1 MSSPARSTRSSRAST
16 PADDSSSIVS
26 MALESPGTR
35 MRKLMAAFD
44 EESDDDAGV
53 SVRPTTKLAPTTQ
66 SASAT
71 RTINASI
78 DNEDEQSEGEDE
90 PVFKPRGKLAARM
103 GGAAPP
109 IQEESSSE
117 DEDIYQKIR
126 RDLMASKKAPSADK
140 SPIKATQSIE
150 TARAETPQLS
160 PPRRR
165 LVNRASTPAAST
177 RSESPGLFMSPAP
190 EQRRSVDDDS
200 NHSGDSDSDLPAD
213 PSAPSRLRDLVNRR
227 RAERLAR
234 EQAEREAEEERIT
247 TGQAPLSDLFNDE
260 DARDEATERRLTQ
273 SARPTRKASKKALE
287 EMNRETQR
295 IKRNMQLTHQAKV
308 KKRFTPQDFLSAF
321 NRPKTSSGLA
331 NVTNAADVTSS
342 SPPPEPFSEIGADKD
357 RDTPPSSPPS
367 IEESLKTVPEHST
380 MNTAA
385 AEESDENL
393 PTLQEVLTQ
402 PPRKT
407 IDKGKAPMPK
417 PPNHQKSIP
426 IRKVRVKVPTHNRLS
441 KPKEDDD
448 DDDLEIV
455 HDPLAMFNQIPK
467 TQTPEGRT
475 MLMLRHLA
483 QLTGNGD
490 RIRSKKGQKPSIS
503 PQQLEMQLRQ
513 RAREIANQERA
524 ARLAELRAKGIVI
537 LTEEEREREQMQI
550 EDMLGKAREEAEKLR
565 KQEKATAKANGEDVA
580 ISSDESEDEDY
591 VGSDEEVK
599 APAEEE
605 DEEEEEDIELSGS
618 EEEDT
623 ADHDMIDAEAGEED
637 QDDLEE
643 IEEQAENETPED
655 DGPQLPKSRRARRKH
670 VIEDDEDEDESMTQ
684 RSSGDGIN
692 DELAAA
698 FGFGTTPS
706 APLGMSQMFAGTM
719 DDTQASGMI
728 SQDQD
733 SLEMLRNIPP
743 SAPMPSL
750 PLFVDSQ
757 DAVADSQV
765 DATQVQANEP
775 TQQMDLQFPQPSADS
790 PTVQRMSQSS
800 QIPDPSQDVGF
811 DPNLTPLADRLRA
824 PSSTVETVMLGV
836 PESPIVQRRG
846 RLVRRSEIDQQEDEE
861 AVPSSAPV
869 AVEKPSDAFGVMR
882 QAAKKPAQPDFDK
895 QKSNAKGMVDEQ
907 AEESEDEY
915 RGLGGASDDED
926 AGSGDEDDKQMID
939 ETDVRVDERQL
950 AALYAEKSRVQDE
963 AQTSKLYKD
972 LMSGALRRKRG
983 NNAFELDSDEDDQ
996 LVERRRRRQREEARK
1011 RKLLLQDE
1019 TLGKLGSNDKKEAF
1033 LRAIEDRDEADD
1045 VDFLDGLDVDDD
1057 AEMVDSQQQPSASQP
1072 TASQAGNEEQPN
1084 ALKRPADALELSQSS
1099 QQEQPLQKKK
1109 SIAASSLRRSGLS
1122 DTFRKPKSLA
1132 EVRDSLSFLID
1143 DPSNEELAS
1152 EILLSSDEER
1162 EVRAVSSEPRA
1173 PASARRV
1180 PAKDSIIDRLTL
1192 KKQASS
1198 SIAEA
1203 ADSNLAFTSLS
1214 QQSRGSISFKPASLL
1229 RKATVNNSSFTE
1241 NRPPPA
1247 LNRES
1252 SSGIRNGG
1260 SKKSSIN
1267 YQAREAERQEIVQK
1281 AAKRREENVRKIAG
1295 LRRKAGGALG
1305 ALGRVGGGFE

>member
-44 EESDDDAGV
+44 EESDDDAG
-53 SVRPTTKLAPTTQ
+53 
-66 SASAT
+66 
-71 RTINASI
+71 
-78 DNEDEQSEGEDE
+78 QSEEEDE
-90 PVFKPRGKLAARM
+90 PVFKPRGRLAARM

-117 DEDIYQKIR
+117 DED
-126 RDLMASKKAPSADK
+126 
-140 SPIKATQSIE
+140 SPAKVTHSIE
-150 TARAETPQLS
+150 MARTETQPS
-160 PPRRR
+160 PPRKS
-165 LVNRASTPAAST
+165 LVHRASTPAASA

-190 EQRRSVDDDS
+190 EQRRSIDENS
-200 NHSGDSDSDLPAD
+200 NHASDSDSDLPAD

-234 EQAEREAEEERIT
+234 EQAEKEAEEERAT
-247 TGQAPLSDLFNDE
+247 SGQAPLSDIFNDE
-260 DARDEATERRLTQ
+260 DTRDEATERRLTQ
-273 SARPTRKASKKALE
+273 SARPTRKASKRALE

-342 SPPPEPFSEIGADKD
+342 SPPPEPFSETGADED

-367 IEESLKTVPEHST
+367 VDDSLKMIPERLMGTETV
-380 MNTAA
+380 
-385 AEESDENL
+385 EE
-393 PTLQEVLTQ
+393 
-402 PPRKT
+402 KT
-407 IDKGKAPMPK
+407 VNKGKAPMPQ
-417 PPNHQKSIP
+417 PPTEHKSIP
-426 IRKVRVKVPTHNRLS
+426 IRKVRVKIPKHSKLNRS
-441 KPKEDDD
+441 NDDD
-448 DDDLEIV
+448 EDDLEIV
-455 HDPLAMFNQIPK
+455 HDPLAMFNQVPK
-467 TQTPEGRT
+467 MQTPEGRT

-503 PQQLEMQLRQ
+503 PQQLEIQLRQ

-524 ARLAELRAKGIVI
+524 ARLADLRAKGIVI

-565 KQEKATAKANGEDVA
+565 KQEKATAKANGEDVG

-591 VGSDEEVK
+591 VGSDEEVR
-599 APAEEE
+599 APAEEA
-605 DEEEEEDIELSGS
+605 DQEEEEEDIELSGS

-623 ADHDMIDAEAGEED
+623 VDHDMIDAEAGEED
-637 QDDLEE
+637 QDKLEE
-643 IEEQAENETPED
+643 TEDQAEDETPQD
-655 DGPQLPKSRRARRKH
+655 DEPQLPKSRRARRKH
-670 VIEDDEDEDESMTQ
+670 IIDDDEDEDGPTTQ
-684 RSSGDGIN
+684 QTSGDGIN

-698 FGFGTTPS
+698 FGFGRTPS
-706 APLGMSQMFAGTM
+706 APMGMSQMFAGTM
-719 DDTQASGMI
+719 DDTQASGMMV

-733 SLEMLRNIPP
+733 SFEMLRQLPP
-743 SAPMPSL
+743 SAPMPSM
-750 PLFVDSQ
+750 PLFEDSQ

-765 DATQVQANEP
+765 DATQTQANEP
-775 TQQMDLQFPQPSADS
+775 TQQMDLQFPQSSADS
-790 PTVQRMSQSS
+790 PAINRMSQFS

-811 DPNLTPLADRLRA
+811 DPNVTPLADRVRA

-836 PESPIVQRRG
+836 PESPVVQRRG
-846 RLVRRSEIDQQEDEE
+846 RLVRRSEVDQQADEE
-861 AVPSSAPV
+861 AVPSSAPI
-869 AVEKPSDAFGVMR
+869 AVGKPSDAFSVMR
-882 QAAKKPAQPDFDK
+882 Q

-939 ETDVRVDERQL
+939 ETDVKVDERQL

-983 NNAFELDSDEDDQ
+983 INAFELDSDEDDQ
-996 LVERRRRRQREEARK
+996 VVERRRRRQREEARK

-1045 VDFLDGLDVDDD
+1045 IDFLDGLDVDDD
-1057 AEMVDSQQQPSASQP
+1057 VEMVDSQQQPSASQP
-1072 TASQAGNEEQPN
+1072 TASQAGDEEQSN
-1084 ALKRPADALELSQSS
+1084 TLKRPADALEPSRSS
-1099 QQEQPLQKKK
+1099 QQAQPLQKKK
-1109 SIAASSLRRSGLS
+1109 SIASASSLRRSGLS

-1198 SIAEA
+1198 SIPET
-1203 ADSNLAFTSLS
+1203 ADANLAFSSLS
-1214 QQSRGSISFKPASLL
+1214 QQAKGSFSFKPASLL
-1229 RKATVNNSSFTE
+1229 RKATVNNSSMGE
-1241 NRPPPA
+1241 NRAPPS
-1247 LNRES
+1247 LNKEG

-1295 LRRKAGGALG
+1295 LRRKAGGALV
-1305 ALGRVGGGFE
+1305 ALGSVGGGFE

>member
-1 MSSPARSTRSSRAST
+1 
-16 PADDSSSIVS
+16 
-26 MALESPGTR
+26 

-53 SVRPTTKLAPTTQ
+53 PVRPTIKSASTTQ
-66 SASAT
+66 SANAM
-71 RTINASI
+71 RTIDASR
-78 DNEDEQSEGEDE
+78 DEEQDSDEEDE
-90 PVFKPRGKLAARM
+90 PVFKPRGRLAARM

-117 DEDIYQKIR
+117 DEDVYQKVR
-126 RDLMASKKAPSADK
+126 RDLMASKKAPSTEK
-140 SPIKATQSIE
+140 SPVKVTESVE
-150 TARAETPQLS
+150 TARTQTPQPS
-160 PPRRR
+160 PPRKR
-165 LVNRASTPAAST
+165 LVHRASTPAASA

-190 EQRRSVDDDS
+190 EQRQSINDKS
-200 NHSGDSDSDLPAD
+200 NNSSDSDSDLPAD
-213 PSAPSRLRDLVNRR
+213 PSTSTRLRDLVNRR

-234 EQAEREAEEERIT
+234 EQAEKEAEEDNAA
-247 TGQAPLSDLFNDE
+247 TGQAPLSDMFNDE
-260 DARDEATERRLTQ
+260 DTRDEVTERRLTQ

-342 SPPPEPFSEIGADKD
+342 SPPPEPFSETGATKD

-367 IEESLKTVPEHST
+367 IDDTLKTILEQPVGI
-380 MNTAA
+380 AA
-385 AEESDENL
+385 LEESDEDL
-393 PTLQEVLTQ
+393 PTLQEVLSQ
-402 PPRKT
+402 PKKT
-407 IDKGKAPMPK
+407 LDKGKAPVRQLPVEE
-417 PPNHQKSIP
+417 KSIP
-426 IRKVRVKVPTHNRLS
+426 IRKVRVKIPTHNKLNRSL
-441 KPKEDDD
+441 DDD
-448 DDDLEIV
+448 DDDLEII
-455 HDPLAMFNQIPK
+455 HDPLAILNQIPK

-503 PQQLEMQLRQ
+503 PQQLDLQLRQ

-524 ARLAELRAKGIVI
+524 ARLADLRAKGIVV

-550 EDMLGKAREEAEKLR
+550 EDMLGKAREEADKLR
-565 KQEKATAKANGEDVA
+565 KQEKATAKANGEDVGL
-580 ISSDESEDEDY
+580 SSDESEDGDY
-591 VGSDEEVK
+591 LGSDEEAQ

-605 DEEEEEDIELSGS
+605 DAEDEEDIELSGS

-623 ADHDMIDAEAGEED
+623 VDHDMIDAEAGEED
-637 QDDLEE
+637 QDEPEE
-643 IEEQAENETPED
+643 AEDEEPQD

-670 VIEDDEDEDESMTQ
+670 VIEDDEDEEDAPATQ
-684 RSSGDGIN
+684 QTSDDGIN

-698 FGFGTTPS
+698 FGFGR
-706 APLGMSQMFAGTM
+706 APAAPMGMSQMFAGTM
-719 DDTQASGMI
+719 DDTQASDMI

-733 SLEMLRNIPP
+733 SLEMLRHLPP
-743 SAPMPSL
+743 SAPMPSMQFL
-750 PLFVDSQ
+750 DDSQ
-757 DAVADSQV
+757 DAVADSQI
-765 DATQVQANEP
+765 DATQTQANEP
-775 TQQMDLQFPQPSADS
+775 TQQMDLQFPRPSAGS
-790 PTVQRMSQSS
+790 PAVMSQFS

-811 DPNLTPLADRLRA
+811 DPNLTPLADRVRA
-824 PSSTVETVMLGV
+824 PSSTVDTVLLDV
-836 PESPIVQRRG
+836 PESPVVPRRG
-846 RLVRRSEIDQQEDEE
+846 RLMRRSEAVQQPDEE
-861 AVPSSAPV
+861 DDVPSSAPA
-869 AVEKPSDAFGVMR
+869 AVEKLSDAFSVMR

-939 ETDVRVDERQL
+939 ETDIKVNEREL
-950 AALYAEKSRVQDE
+950 AALYAEKSREENE

-972 LMSGALRRKRG
+972 LMSGNLRRKRG

-996 LVERRRRRQREEARK
+996 VVERRRRRQREEARK

-1045 VDFLDGLDVDDD
+1045 IDFLDGHDVDDD

-1072 TASQAGNEEQPN
+1072 TASQTGNEEQSN
-1084 ALKRPADALELSQSS
+1084 SLKRSADSFELSQSS
-1099 QQEQPLQKKK
+1099 QQGQPLQKKK
-1109 SIAASSLRRSGLS
+1109 SVAASSLRRSGLS

-1143 DPSNEELAS
+1143 DPSNAELAS

-1162 EVRAVSSEPRA
+1162 EVRALSSEPRA
-1173 PASARRV
+1173 PASARRI

-1198 SIAEA
+1198 MAETA
-1203 ADSNLAFTSLS
+1203 ESSNLAFSSLS
-1214 QQSRGSISFKPASLL
+1214 QQAKGLKPASLL
-1229 RKATVNNSSFTE
+1229 RKATTNTSFTNGSFSNE
-1241 NRPPPA
+1241 NRAPIA
-1247 LNRES
+1247 LNREG

>member
-53 SVRPTTKLAPTTQ
+53 PVRPTIKSASTTQ
-66 SASAT
+66 AANAT
-71 RTINASI
+71 RTINASK
-78 DNEDEQSEGEDE
+78 DEGQDSDEEDE
-90 PVFKPRGKLAARM
+90 PVFKPRGRLAARM

-117 DEDIYQKIR
+117 DEDVYQKIR

-140 SPIKATQSIE
+140 SPVKITHSIE
-150 TARAETPQLS
+150 TARTQTPQPSS
-160 PPRRR
+160 PRKR
-165 LVNRASTPAAST
+165 LVHRASTPAASA

-190 EQRRSVDDDS
+190 EQRQSIDDRSNNS
-200 NHSGDSDSDLPAD
+200 SDSDSDLPAD
-213 PSAPSRLRDLVNRR
+213 PSTSTRLRDLVNRR

-234 EQAEREAEEERIT
+234 EQAEKEAEEDNAA
-247 TGQAPLSDLFNDE
+247 TGQAPLSDMFNDE
-260 DARDEATERRLTQ
+260 DTRDEVTERRLTH

-342 SPPPEPFSEIGADKD
+342 SPPPEPFSETGATKD

-367 IEESLKTVPEHST
+367 IDDTLKTILEQPVGI
-380 MNTAA
+380 AA
-385 AEESDENL
+385 LEESDEDL
-393 PTLQEVLTQ
+393 PTLQEVLSQ
-402 PPRKT
+402 PKKT
-407 IDKGKAPMPK
+407 LDKGKAPVRQLPVEE
-417 PPNHQKSIP
+417 KSIP
-426 IRKVRVKVPTHNRLS
+426 IRKVRVKIPTRNKLNRSL
-441 KPKEDDD
+441 DND
-448 DDDLEIV
+448 DDDLEII
-455 HDPLAMFNQIPK
+455 HDPLAIFNQIPK

-503 PQQLEMQLRQ
+503 PQQLDLQLRQ
-513 RAREIANQERA
+513 RAHEIANQERA
-524 ARLAELRAKGIVI
+524 ARLADLRAKGIVV

-550 EDMLGKAREEAEKLR
+550 EDMLGKAREEADKLR
-565 KQEKATAKANGEDVA
+565 KQEKATAKANGEDVGL
-580 ISSDESEDEDY
+580 SSDESEDGDY
-591 VGSDEEVK
+591 LGSDEEAQ

-605 DEEEEEDIELSGS
+605 DAEDEEDIELSGS
-618 EEEDT
+618 EEEDSV
-623 ADHDMIDAEAGEED
+623 DHDMIGAEAGEED
-637 QDDLEE
+637 QDEPEAVEDEE
-643 IEEQAENETPED
+643 PQD
-655 DGPQLPKSRRARRKH
+655 DEPQLPKSRRARRKH
-670 VIEDDEDEDESMTQ
+670 VIEDDEDEADAPATQ
-684 RSSGDGIN
+684 QTSDDGIN

-698 FGFGTTPS
+698 FGFAR
-706 APLGMSQMFAGTM
+706 APAAPMGMSQMFAGTM
-719 DDTQASGMI
+719 DDTQASDMI

-733 SLEMLRNIPP
+733 SLEMLRHIPP
-743 SAPMPSL
+743 SAPMPSMQFL
-750 PLFVDSQ
+750 DDSQ
-757 DAVADSQV
+757 DAVADSQI
-765 DATQVQANEP
+765 DATQTQANEP
-775 TQQMDLQFPQPSADS
+775 TQQMDLQFPRPSAGS
-790 PTVQRMSQSS
+790 PAVMSQFS

-811 DPNLTPLADRLRA
+811 DPNLTPLADRVRA
-824 PSSTVETVMLGV
+824 PSSTVDTVLLDV
-836 PESPIVQRRG
+836 PESPVVPRRG
-846 RLVRRSEIDQQEDEE
+846 RLMRRSEAVQQPDEE
-861 AVPSSAPV
+861 DDVPSSAPA
-869 AVEKPSDAFGVMR
+869 AVEKPSDAFSVMR

-939 ETDVRVDERQL
+939 ETDIKVNEREL
-950 AALYAEKSRVQDE
+950 AALYAEKSREENE

-972 LMSGALRRKRG
+972 LMSGNLRRKRG

-996 LVERRRRRQREEARK
+996 VVERRRRRQREEARK

-1045 VDFLDGLDVDDD
+1045 IDFLDGHDVDDD

-1072 TASQAGNEEQPN
+1072 TASQTGNEEQSN
-1084 ALKRPADALELSQSS
+1084 SLKRSADSFELSQSS
-1099 QQEQPLQKKK
+1099 QQGQPLQKKK
-1109 SIAASSLRRSGLS
+1109 SVAASSLRRSGLS

-1143 DPSNEELAS
+1143 DPSNAELAS

-1162 EVRAVSSEPRA
+1162 EVRALSSEPRA

-1198 SIAEA
+1198 MAETA
-1203 ADSNLAFTSLS
+1203 ESSNLAFSSLS
-1214 QQSRGSISFKPASLL
+1214 QQAKGFKPASLL
-1229 RKATVNNSSFTE
+1229 RKATTNTSFTNGSFSNE
-1241 NRPPPA
+1241 NRAPIA
-1247 LNRES
+1247 LNREG

>member
-1 MSSPARSTRSSRAST
+1 MSSPAHSTRSSRAST

-44 EESDDDAGV
+44 EESDDNAGV
-53 SVRPTTKLAPTTQ
+53 PVRPATKPTLTTQ
-66 SASAT
+66 SANAS
-71 RTINASI
+71 RTINAST
-78 DNEDEQSEGEDE
+78 DNDDDQSEEEDE
-90 PVFKPRGKLAARM
+90 PVYKPRGKLAARM

-117 DEDIYQKIR
+117 DEDVYQKIK
-126 RDLMASKKAPSADK
+126 RDLMASKKAPSTDK
-140 SPIKATQSIE
+140 SPIKATHSVE
-150 TARAETPQLS
+150 TAHAETPQLS

-165 LVNRASTPAAST
+165 LVNRASTPAASS
-177 RSESPGLFMSPAP
+177 RSESPDLFMSPAP
-190 EQRRSVDDDS
+190 EQRRSVDEDS

-234 EQAEREAEEERIT
+234 EQAEREAEEERAT
-247 TGQAPLSDLFNDE
+247 TGQAPLSDMFNDE
-260 DARDEATERRLTQ
+260 DTRDEATERRLTQ

-342 SPPPEPFSEIGADKD
+342 SPPPEPFSETGADKD
-357 RDTPPSSPPS
+357 RNTPPSSPPS
-367 IEESLKTVPEHST
+367 IEDSLKTIPEHSM

-385 AEESDENL
+385 AEESDEEL

-402 PPRKT
+402 PKKT
-407 IDKGKAPMPK
+407 VDKGKAPMPE
-417 PPNHQKSIP
+417 PPTHQESIP
-426 IRKVRVKVPTHNRLS
+426 IRKVRVKIPTHSRLNNKS
-441 KPKEDDD
+441 KEDD

-455 HDPLAMFNQIPK
+455 HDPLAMFNQVPK

-599 APAEEE
+599 APAEEDE
-605 DEEEEEDIELSGS
+605 EEEEEDIELSGS
-618 EEEDT
+618 EEEEN
-623 ADHDMIDAEAGEED
+623 ADHDMIDAEASEDDQDEPEENED
-637 QDDLEE
+637 Q
-643 IEEQAENETPED
+643 AEDESPKD
-655 DGPQLPKSRRARRKH
+655 DGPQLPKSRRARKKH
-670 VIEDDEDEDESMTQ
+670 VIEDDEDEDEFTTQ
-684 RSSGDGIN
+684 QSSGDGIN

-698 FGFGTTPS
+698 FGFGRTPS
-706 APLGMSQMFAGTM
+706 APLNMSQMFAGTM
-719 DDTQASGMI
+719 DDTQASDMI
-728 SQDQD
+728 SQDQN

-750 PLFVDSQ
+750 PLFEDSQ

-765 DATQVQANEP
+765 DATQAQTNEP

-790 PTVQRMSQSS
+790 PAIDRLSQFS

-811 DPNLTPLADRLRA
+811 NPNLTPLADRLRA

-846 RLVRRSEIDQQEDEE
+846 RLVRRSEFDQLEDEE

-869 AVEKPSDAFGVMR
+869 AIENPSDAFSVMR
-882 QAAKKPAQPDFDK
+882 QAAKKPVQPDFDK

-939 ETDVRVDERQL
+939 ETDVKVDERQL

-1033 LRAIEDRDEADD
+1033 LRAIEDRDEAGD
-1045 VDFLDGLDVDDD
+1045 VDFLDGLDVDVD

-1072 TASQAGNEEQPN
+1072 TASQAGNEEQSN

-1109 SIAASSLRRSGLS
+1109 SVAASSLRRSGLS

-1241 NRPPPA
+1241 NRAPPA
-1247 LNRES
+1247 LNREG

>member
-1 MSSPARSTRSSRAST
+1 
-16 PADDSSSIVS
+16 
-26 MALESPGTR
+26 
-35 MRKLMAAFD
+35 MAAFD
-44 EESDDDAGV
+44 EESDDDA
-53 SVRPTTKLAPTTQ
+53 SVPVKPTTKSATTTQ
-66 SASAT
+66 PPSAT
-71 RTINASI
+71 RTINASKS
-78 DNEDEQSEGEDE
+78 NEDEQSEEEDE

-103 GGAAPP
+103 GGGATP

-117 DEDIYQKIR
+117 DEDVYQKIK

-150 TARAETPQLS
+150 SARAETPQLS

-165 LVNRASTPAAST
+165 LLNRASTPAAST

-190 EQRRSVDDDS
+190 EQRRSSDDNS
-200 NHSGDSDSDLPAD
+200 NHSGDSDSDLPTD

-234 EQAEREAEEERIT
+234 EQAEREAEEERAA
-247 TGQAPLSDLFNDE
+247 TGQAPLSDMFNDE
-260 DARDEATERRLTQ
+260 DTRDEATERRLTQ

-308 KKRFTPQDFLSAF
+308 KKRFTAQDFLSAF

-342 SPPPEPFSEIGADKD
+342 SPPPEPFSETGAEKD

-367 IEESLKTVPEHST
+367 IDDTLKTIPEHSV
-380 MNTAA
+380 MHTAA
-385 AEESDENL
+385 VEELDNEL
-393 PTLQEVLTQ
+393 PSLEEVLTQ
-402 PPRKT
+402 PRKT
-407 IDKGKAPMPK
+407 VDKGKAPMPK
-417 PPNHQKSIP
+417 PPADQKSIP
-426 IRKVRVKVPTHNRLS
+426 IRKVRIKIPTHNRLNRS
-441 KPKEDDD
+441 KEDDDD

-455 HDPLAMFNQIPK
+455 HDPLAMFNQVPK

-591 VGSDEEVK
+591 VGSDEDGK
-599 APAEEE
+599 APAEDE
-605 DEEEEEDIELSGS
+605 DEEEEEDIEFSRS

-623 ADHDMIDAEAGEED
+623 VEHDMVDAEAGEED
-637 QDDLEE
+637 QEDLQENG
-643 IEEQAENETPED
+643 EQTENETPED
-655 DGPQLPKSRRARRKH
+655 EEPQLPKSRRARRKH
-670 VIEDDEDEDESMTQ
+670 VIEDDEDEDEPTTLH
-684 RSSGDGIN
+684 SSGDGIN

-698 FGFGTTPS
+698 FGFGRTPS
-706 APLGMSQMFAGTM
+706 APMGMSQMFAGTM
-719 DDTQASGMI
+719 DDTQTSGII
-728 SQDQD
+728 SQEQD

-743 SAPMPSL
+743 SAPIPSL
-750 PLFVDSQ
+750 PLFEDSQ

-765 DATQVQANEP
+765 DTTQAQANEP
-775 TQQMDLQFPQPSADS
+775 TQQMNLQYPQPSADS
-790 PTVQRMSQSS
+790 PAVQRLSQSS

-846 RLVRRSEIDQQEDEE
+846 RLVRRSDVGQQEDED

-869 AVEKPSDAFGVMR
+869 EKPSDAFSVMR
-882 QAAKKPAQPDFDK
+882 QAAKKPAQPEFDK

-926 AGSGDEDDKQMID
+926 GGSGDEDDKQMID
-939 ETDVRVDERQL
+939 ETDVKVDERQL

-1033 LRAIEDRDEADD
+1033 LRAIEDRDEAND

-1072 TASQAGNEEQPN
+1072 TASQTGNEEQPN

-1109 SIAASSLRRSGLS
+1109 SVAASSLRRSGLS

-1180 PAKDSIIDRLTL
+1180 PVKDSIIDRLTL

-1198 SIAEA
+1198 SIVETS
-1203 ADSNLAFTSLS
+1203 DSSNLAFTSLS
-1214 QQSRGSISFKPASLL
+1214 QSRGSISFKPASLL
-1229 RKATVNNSSFTE
+1229 RKATVNNTSFSE
-1241 NRPPPA
+1241 NRAPPT

-1305 ALGRVGGGFE
+1305 ALGSVGGGFE

>member
-1 MSSPARSTRSSRAST
+1 
-16 PADDSSSIVS
+16 
-26 MALESPGTR
+26 

-53 SVRPTTKLAPTTQ
+53 PVRPTIKSTSTTQ
-66 SASAT
+66 SANAT
-71 RTINASI
+71 RTIDASK
-78 DNEDEQSEGEDE
+78 DEDEESDEEDE
-90 PVFKPRGKLAARM
+90 PVFKPRGRLAARM
-103 GGAAPP
+103 GGGAPP

-117 DEDIYQKIR
+117 DEDVYQTIR
-126 RDLMASKKAPSADK
+126 RDLMALKKAPSADK
-140 SPIKATQSIE
+140 SPVKVTHSIE
-150 TARAETPQLS
+150 AARTQTPQPS
-160 PPRRR
+160 PPRKR
-165 LVNRASTPAAST
+165 LVHRASTPAASG

-190 EQRRSVDDDS
+190 EQRQSIDDKS
-200 NHSGDSDSDLPAD
+200 NNSSDSDSDLPAD
-213 PSAPSRLRDLVNRR
+213 PSTSTRLRDLVNRR

-234 EQAEREAEEERIT
+234 EQAEKEAEEENAAA
-247 TGQAPLSDLFNDE
+247 GQAPLSDMFNDE
-260 DARDEATERRLTQ
+260 DTRDEATERRLTQ

-342 SPPPEPFSEIGADKD
+342 SPPPEPFSETGANKD

-367 IEESLKTVPEHST
+367 IDDTLKTILEQPVGV
-380 MNTAA
+380 AA
-385 AEESDENL
+385 LEESDEDL
-393 PTLQEVLTQ
+393 STLQEVLTQ
-402 PPRKT
+402 PKKT
-407 IDKGKAPMPK
+407 LDKGKASARQLPVEP
-417 PPNHQKSIP
+417 KSIP
-426 IRKVRVKVPTHNRLS
+426 IRKVRVKISTHNRLNRS
-441 KPKEDDD
+441 LDDD
-448 DDDLEIV
+448 DDNLEIIQ
-455 HDPLAMFNQIPK
+455 DPLAMFNQIPK

-483 QLTGNGD
+483 QLTGNGE

-503 PQQLEMQLRQ
+503 PQQLDLQLRQ

-524 ARLAELRAKGIVI
+524 ARLADLRAKGIVV

-550 EDMLGKAREEAEKLR
+550 EDMLGKAREEADKLR
-565 KQEKATAKANGEDVA
+565 KQEKATAKANGEDVDL
-580 ISSDESEDEDY
+580 SSDESEDGDY
-591 VGSDEEVK
+591 LSSDEESK
-599 APAEEE
+599 HPAEEE
-605 DEEEEEDIELSGS
+605 DAEDEEDIELSGS

-623 ADHDMIDAEAGEED
+623 VDHDMIDAEAGEED
-637 QDDLEE
+637 ENEPENTEELDDADEAQDDE
-643 IEEQAENETPED
+643 
-655 DGPQLPKSRRARRKH
+655 PQLPKSRRARRKH
-670 VIEDDEDEDESMTQ
+670 VIEDDEDEDEPTTQ
-684 RSSGDGIN
+684 QTSDDGIN

-698 FGFGTTPS
+698 FGFGR
-706 APLGMSQMFAGTM
+706 APAAPMGMSQMFAGTM
-719 DDTQASGMI
+719 DDTQASDMI

-733 SLEMLRNIPP
+733 SLEMLRHIPP
-743 SAPMPSL
+743 SAPMPSMQFL
-750 PLFVDSQ
+750 DDSQ
-757 DAVADSQV
+757 DAVADSQI
-765 DATQVQANEP
+765 DATQNQANEP
-775 TQQMDLQFPQPSADS
+775 TQQMDLQFPRPSADS
-790 PTVQRMSQSS
+790 PAVMSQFS

-811 DPNLTPLADRLRA
+811 DPNLTPLADRVRA
-824 PSSTVETVMLGV
+824 PSSTVDTVLLDV
-836 PESPIVQRRG
+836 PESPVVPRRG
-846 RLVRRSEIDQQEDEE
+846 RLMRRSEVVQQADEE
-861 AVPSSAPV
+861 AVPSSAAA
-869 AVEKPSDAFGVMR
+869 AVEKPSDAFSVMR

-939 ETDVRVDERQL
+939 ETDVKVNEREL
-950 AALYAEKSRVQDE
+950 AALYAEKSREENE

-972 LMSGALRRKRG
+972 LMSGNLRRKRG

-996 LVERRRRRQREEARK
+996 VVERRRRRQREEARK

-1045 VDFLDGLDVDDD
+1045 IDFLDGLDVDDD

-1072 TASQAGNEEQPN
+1072 TASQIGNEEQSN
-1084 ALKRPADALELSQSS
+1084 SLKRPADSLELSQSS
-1099 QQEQPLQKKK
+1099 QQGQPLQKKK
-1109 SIAASSLRRSGLS
+1109 TLAASSLRRSGLS

-1143 DPSNEELAS
+1143 DPSNAELAS

-1162 EVRAVSSEPRA
+1162 EVRALSSEPRA
-1173 PASARRV
+1173 PASARRI

-1198 SIAEA
+1198 MAET
-1203 ADSNLAFTSLS
+1203 ADSNLAFSSLS
-1214 QQSRGSISFKPASLL
+1214 QQAKGFKPASLL
-1229 RKATVNNSSFTE
+1229 RKATTNTSFTNGSFSNE
-1241 NRPPPA
+1241 NRAPIA
-1247 LNRES
+1247 LNREG

>member
-1 MSSPARSTRSSRAST
+1 
-16 PADDSSSIVS
+16 
-26 MALESPGTR
+26 
-35 MRKLMAAFD
+35 MAAFD

-53 SVRPTTKLAPTTQ
+53 PVRPTTRLASTTQ
-66 SASAT
+66 PASAT
-71 RTINASI
+71 QAINASN
-78 DNEDEQSEGEDE
+78 DDEDEQSEEDE

-117 DEDIYQKIR
+117 DEDVYQRIR
-126 RDLMASKKAPSADK
+126 RDLMASKKTSPADK
-140 SPIKATQSIE
+140 SPVKAADSIE
-150 TARAETPQLS
+150 MARAGTPQLS

-165 LVNRASTPAAST
+165 LLNRASTPAASI

-190 EQRRSVDDDS
+190 EQRRSGDGNS
-200 NHSGDSDSDLPAD
+200 NHSSDSDSDLPTD

-234 EQAEREAEEERIT
+234 EQAERDAAEERT
-247 TGQAPLSDLFNDE
+247 TSGQAPLSDMFNDE
-260 DARDEATERRLTQ
+260 DTRDEVTERRLTQ

-342 SPPPEPFSEIGADKD
+342 SPPPEPFSESGANKE

-367 IEESLKTVPEHST
+367 IDDSLKIVPEHSVA
-380 MNTAA
+380 NPAA
-385 AEESDENL
+385 VEQFDEEL
-393 PTLQEVLTQ
+393 PILQEVLTQ
-402 PPRKT
+402 PKNT
-407 IDKGKAPMPK
+407 IDKGKAPIPRI
-417 PPNHQKSIP
+417 PADQKSIP
-426 IRKVRVKVPTHNRLS
+426 IRKVRANIPIHKRLQRS
-441 KPKEDDD
+441 KEDNDD
-448 DDDLEIV
+448 DDDLEII
-455 HDPLAMFNQIPK
+455 HDPLAMFNQVPK

-490 RIRSKKGQKPSIS
+490 RLHSKKGQKPSIS

-565 KQEKATAKANGEDVA
+565 KQEKAIAKANGEDVA

-591 VGSDEEVK
+591 VGSDDEGK

-605 DEEEEEDIELSGS
+605 DEEEEDDIELSGS
-618 EEEDT
+618 EEEEDT
-623 ADHDMIDAEAGEED
+623 ADHVMIDAEAGEED
-637 QDDLEE
+637 QEDLEE
-643 IEEQAENETPED
+643 TEEQPEDATPED
-655 DGPQLPKSRRARRKH
+655 DEPRLPKSRRARRKN
-670 VIEDDEDEDESMTQ
+670 VIEDDEDDDEPTTQ

-698 FGFGTTPS
+698 FGFGRTPS
-706 APLGMSQMFAGTM
+706 APMGMSQMFAGTM
-719 DDTQASGMI
+719 DDSQASGMI

-733 SLEMLRNIPP
+733 SLEMVRNIPS

-750 PLFVDSQ
+750 PLFEESQ

-765 DATQVQANEP
+765 DATQTQANEP
-775 TQQMDLQFPQPSADS
+775 TQQLDLQFPQPSADS
-790 PTVQRMSQSS
+790 PAVQRMSQFS

-811 DPNLTPLADRLRA
+811 DPNLTPLADHLRA

-846 RLVRRSEIDQQEDEE
+846 RLVRRSEVGQQEDEE
-861 AVPSSAPV
+861 AVPSSAPI
-869 AVEKPSDAFGVMR
+869 EKPSDAFSVMR

-926 AGSGDEDDKQMID
+926 GGSGDEDDKQMID
-939 ETDVRVDERQL
+939 ETDVKVDERQL

-1019 TLGKLGSNDKKEAF
+1019 TLDKLGSNDKKEAF
-1033 LRAIEDRDEADD
+1033 LRAIEDRDE
-1045 VDFLDGLDVDDD
+1045 VDGVVFLDGLDVDDD

-1084 ALKRPADALELSQSS
+1084 ALKRPADALENSQSS
-1099 QQEQPLQKKK
+1099 QQDQPLQKKK
-1109 SIAASSLRRSGLS
+1109 SIAASSLRRSGLG

-1143 DPSNEELAS
+1143 DPSYEELAS

-1173 PASARRV
+1173 PASARRIPV
-1180 PAKDSIIDRLTL
+1180 KDSIIDRLTL

-1198 SIAEA
+1198 SIAETSES
-1203 ADSNLAFTSLS
+1203 SNLAFTSLS
-1214 QQSRGSISFKPASLL
+1214 QQSRGSISFKPTSLL
-1229 RKATVNNSSFTE
+1229 RKATVNNTSFGET
-1241 NRPPPA
+1241 RPLPPPT
-1247 LNRES
+1247 LNMES

-1281 AAKRREENVRKIAG
+1281 AAKRRQENVRKIAG

>member
-1 MSSPARSTRSSRAST
+1 
-16 PADDSSSIVS
+16 
-26 MALESPGTR
+26 

-44 EESDDDAGV
+44 DESDDDAGV
-53 SVRPTTKLAPTTQ
+53 PVRPTTKSTSTTQ
-66 SASAT
+66 SANAT
-71 RTINASI
+71 RTIDASK
-78 DNEDEQSEGEDE
+78 DEDLGSDEEDE
-90 PVFKPRGKLAARM
+90 PVLRPRGRLAARM
-103 GGAAPP
+103 GGATAP

-117 DEDIYQKIR
+117 DEDVYQKIR
-126 RDLMASKKAPSADK
+126 KDLMASKKAPSTDK
-140 SPIKATQSIE
+140 SPVKATHSIE
-150 TARAETPQLS
+150 TARTQTSRPS
-160 PPRRR
+160 PPRTR
-165 LVNRASTPAAST
+165 LVDRASTPAAST

-190 EQRRSVDDDS
+190 EQRRSVDDNS
-200 NHSGDSDSDLPAD
+200 HHSSDSDSDLPAD
-213 PSAPSRLRDLVNRR
+213 PSASTRLRDLVNRR

-234 EQAEREAEEERIT
+234 EQAEKEAEEENAT
-247 TGQAPLSDLFNDE
+247 TGQAPLSDMFNDE
-260 DARDEATERRLTQ
+260 DTRDEVTERRLTQ

-321 NRPKTSSGLA
+321 NRPKISSGLA
-331 NVTNAADVTSS
+331 NVTNAADATSS
-342 SPPPEPFSEIGADKD
+342 SPPPEPFSETGADKD

-367 IEESLKTVPEHST
+367 IDDTLKSVLEQPVG
-380 MNTAA
+380 MAA
-385 AEESDENL
+385 LEESDEDM
-393 PTLQEVLTQ
+393 PTLHDNLTQ
-402 PPRKT
+402 PRKT
-407 IDKGKAPMPK
+407 VDKGKAPVHQ
-417 PPNHQKSIP
+417 PPAESKSIP
-426 IRKVRVKVPTHNRLS
+426 IRRVRVKIPAHNKLNKS
-441 KPKEDDD
+441 NKDY

-455 HDPLAMFNQIPK
+455 QDPLAIFKQIPK
-467 TQTPEGRT
+467 TQTTEGRT

-503 PQQLEMQLRQ
+503 AQQLDIQLRQ

-524 ARLAELRAKGIVI
+524 ARLADLRAKGIVV

-565 KQEKATAKANGEDVA
+565 KQEKATAKANGEDVGL
-580 ISSDESEDEDY
+580 SSDESEDDDY

-599 APAEEE
+599 APAEDEDAE
-605 DEEEEEDIELSGS
+605 DEEDVELSDS

-623 ADHDMIDAEAGEED
+623 VDHDMIDAEAGEED
-637 QDDLEE
+637 QDEPEE
-643 IEEQAENETPED
+643 AGEQAED
-655 DGPQLPKSRRARRKH
+655 DEPQLLTSRRARRRH
-670 VIEDDEDEDESMTQ
+670 VIEDDEEEDEPATQ
-684 RSSGDGIN
+684 QTSDDGIN

-698 FGFGTTPS
+698 FGFGR
-706 APLGMSQMFAGTM
+706 APAAPMGMSQMFAGTM
-719 DDTQASGMI
+719 DDTQASDMV

-733 SLEMLRNIPP
+733 SLEMLRHIPP
-743 SAPMPSL
+743 SAPMPSMRFL
-750 PLFVDSQ
+750 EDSQ
-757 DAVADSQV
+757 DAVADSQIG
-765 DATQVQANEP
+765 ATQTQAIEP
-775 TQQMDLQFPQPSADS
+775 TQQMDLQFPRPSADS
-790 PTVQRMSQSS
+790 PAVMSQFS

-811 DPNLTPLADRLRA
+811 DPNLTPLADRVRD

-836 PESPIVQRRG
+836 PESPVVQRRG
-846 RLVRRSEIDQQEDEE
+846 RLMRRSEVVQQADEE
-861 AVPSSAPV
+861 AVPSSAPA
-869 AVEKPSDAFGVMR
+869 AVEKPSDAFSVMR
-882 QAAKKPAQPDFDK
+882 QAVKKPAQPDFDK

-915 RGLGGASDDED
+915 HGLGGASDDED

-939 ETDVRVDERQL
+939 ETDVKVDERQL
-950 AALYAEKSRVQDE
+950 AAFYAEKSREDNE

-972 LMSGALRRKRG
+972 LMSGNLRRKRG

-996 LVERRRRRQREEARK
+996 VVERRRRRQREEARK

-1057 AEMVDSQQQPSASQP
+1057 TEMVDSQQQPSASQP
-1072 TASQAGNEEQPN
+1072 TASQAGNEEQSN
-1084 ALKRPADALELSQSS
+1084 SLKRPADSLELSQSS
-1099 QQEQPLQKKK
+1099 QQAQPLQKKK
-1109 SIAASSLRRSGLS
+1109 SIAGSSLRRSGLS

-1143 DPSNEELAS
+1143 DPSNAELAS

-1162 EVRAVSSEPRA
+1162 EVRALSSEPRA

-1198 SIAEA
+1198 SLAET
-1203 ADSNLAFTSLS
+1203 ADSNLAFSSLS
-1214 QQSRGSISFKPASLL
+1214 QSAKGSFSFKPASLL
-1229 RKATVNNSSFTE
+1229 RKATTNTSFSE
-1241 NRPPPA
+1241 NRPPIA
-1247 LNRES
+1247 LNREG

-1281 AAKRREENVRKIAG
+1281 ASKRREENVRKIAG

>member
-53 SVRPTTKLAPTTQ
+53 PVRSTTKPASTTQ
-66 SASAT
+66 SASTT

-78 DNEDEQSEGEDE
+78 DNDDDQSEEEDE
-90 PVFKPRGKLAARM
+90 PVFRPRGKLAARM
-103 GGAAPP
+103 GGVAPP

-117 DEDIYQKIR
+117 DEDVYQKIK

-140 SPIKATQSIE
+140 SPIETTRSIE
-150 TARAETPQLS
+150 AARAETPQLS

-165 LVNRASTPAAST
+165 LVNRASTPATST

-190 EQRRSVDDDS
+190 EQRRSVDDNS
-200 NHSGDSDSDLPAD
+200 NHSGDSDSDLPTD

-234 EQAEREAEEERIT
+234 ERAEREAAEERAT

-260 DARDEATERRLTQ
+260 DTRDEATERRLTQ

-321 NRPKTSSGLA
+321 NRPKISSGLA

-342 SPPPEPFSEIGADKD
+342 SPPPEPFSETGADKD
-357 RDTPPSSPPS
+357 RDTPPSSPPG
-367 IEESLKTVPEHST
+367 IDDSLKTVSAHSAT
-380 MNTAA
+380 NTAFI
-385 AEESDENL
+385 EESDEEL
-393 PTLQEVLTQ
+393 PSPQEVLTQ
-402 PPRKT
+402 PREA
-407 IDKGKAPMPK
+407 IDKGKAPITKVPTD
-417 PPNHQKSIP
+417 QKSIP
-426 IRKVRVKVPTHNRLS
+426 IRKVRVKIPTHS
-441 KPKEDDD
+441 KLIKSKEDD

-455 HDPLAMFNQIPK
+455 HDPLAMFNQVPK
-467 TQTPEGRT
+467 AQTPEGRT

-503 PQQLEMQLRQ
+503 PQQLEIQLRQ

-591 VGSDEEVK
+591 VGSDEEGK

-605 DEEEEEDIELSGS
+605 EEEEEDIEFSGS

-623 ADHDMIDAEAGEED
+623 GDHDMIDAEAGEED

-643 IEEQAENETPED
+643 TEEQAEIEEPED
-655 DGPQLPKSRRARRKH
+655 DEAQLPQTRRARRKH
-670 VIEDDEDEDESMTQ
+670 VIEDDEDEDESATQ
-684 RSSGDGIN
+684 QSSGDGIN

-698 FGFGTTPS
+698 FGFGRTPS
-706 APLGMSQMFAGTM
+706 APLNMSQMFAGTM
-719 DDTQASGMI
+719 DDTQASDMI

-733 SLEMLRNIPP
+733 SFEMLRNIPT

-750 PLFVDSQ
+750 PLFEDSQ

-765 DATQVQANEP
+765 DATQAQANEP

-790 PTVQRMSQSS
+790 PAVQHMSQFS

-846 RLVRRSEIDQQEDEE
+846 RLVRRSEIDQEEDEE
-861 AVPSSAPV
+861 AVPSSAPA
-869 AVEKPSDAFGVMR
+869 AVEKPSDAFSVMR
-882 QAAKKPAQPDFDK
+882 QAAKKPAQPEFDK

-915 RGLGGASDDED
+915 HGLGGASDDED

-939 ETDVRVDERQL
+939 ETDVKVDERQL

-1033 LRAIEDRDEADD
+1033 LRAIEDRDEAND

-1072 TASQAGNEEQPN
+1072 TASQAGNQEQPN
-1084 ALKRPADALELSQSS
+1084 SLKRPADVLEPSQSS

-1109 SIAASSLRRSGLS
+1109 SVAASSLRRSGLS

-1132 EVRDSLSFLID
+1132 EVRGSLSFLID

-1162 EVRAVSSEPRA
+1162 EVRAKSSEPRA

-1198 SIAEA
+1198 IAET

-1214 QQSRGSISFKPASLL
+1214 QNSRGSISFKPASLL
-1229 RKATVNNSSFTE
+1229 RKATVNNTSFTE

>member
-1 MSSPARSTRSSRAST
+1 
-16 PADDSSSIVS
+16 

-53 SVRPTTKLAPTTQ
+53 PVRPATKSTLTTQ
-66 SASAT
+66 SANAS
-71 RTINASI
+71 RTINAST
-78 DNEDEQSEGEDE
+78 DNDDDQSEEEDE
-90 PVFKPRGKLAARM
+90 PVYKPRGKLAARM

-117 DEDIYQKIR
+117 DEDVYQKIK
-126 RDLMASKKAPSADK
+126 RDLMASKKAPSTDK
-140 SPIKATQSIE
+140 SPIKATHSIE
-150 TARAETPQLS
+150 TAHAETPQLS

-165 LVNRASTPAAST
+165 LVNRASTPAASS

-190 EQRRSVDDDS
+190 EQRRSVDEDS

-234 EQAEREAEEERIT
+234 EQAEREAEEERAT
-247 TGQAPLSDLFNDE
+247 TGQAPLSDMFNDE
-260 DARDEATERRLTQ
+260 DTRDEATERRLNQ

-321 NRPKTSSGLA
+321 NRPKTSSSLA

-342 SPPPEPFSEIGADKD
+342 SPPPEPFSETGADKD

-367 IEESLKTVPEHST
+367 IEDSLKTIPEQSVD
-380 MNTAA
+380 NTAA
-385 AEESDENL
+385 AEESDEEL

-402 PPRKT
+402 PRKT
-407 IDKGKAPMPK
+407 VDKGKAPMPE
-417 PPNHQKSIP
+417 PPTHQKSIP
-426 IRKVRVKVPTHNRLS
+426 IRKVRVKIPTHNRLNKS
-441 KPKEDDD
+441 KEDD

-455 HDPLAMFNQIPK
+455 HDPLAMFNQVPK

-503 PQQLEMQLRQ
+503 PQQLEIQLRQ

-599 APAEEE
+599 APAEEDE
-605 DEEEEEDIELSGS
+605 EEEEEDIELSGS
-618 EEEDT
+618 EEEEN
-623 ADHDMIDAEAGEED
+623 ADHDMIDAEAGEDNQDEPEENED
-637 QDDLEE
+637 Q
-643 IEEQAENETPED
+643 AEDESPKD
-655 DGPQLPKSRRARRKH
+655 DGPQLPKSRRARKKH
-670 VIEDDEDEDESMTQ
+670 VIEDDEDEDESTTQ
-684 RSSGDGIN
+684 QSSGDGIN

-698 FGFGTTPS
+698 FGFGRTPS
-706 APLGMSQMFAGTM
+706 APLNMSQMFAGTM
-719 DDTQASGMI
+719 DDTQASDMI
-728 SQDQD
+728 SQDQN

-750 PLFVDSQ
+750 PLFEDSQ

-765 DATQVQANEP
+765 DATQAQANEP

-790 PTVQRMSQSS
+790 PAFDRLSQFS

-811 DPNLTPLADRLRA
+811 NPNLTPLADRLRA

-846 RLVRRSEIDQQEDEE
+846 RLVRRSEFDQLEDEE

-869 AVEKPSDAFGVMR
+869 AIENPSDAFSVMR
-882 QAAKKPAQPDFDK
+882 QAAKKPVQPDFDK

-939 ETDVRVDERQL
+939 ETDVKVDERQL

-1033 LRAIEDRDEADD
+1033 LRAIEDRDEAGD

-1057 AEMVDSQQQPSASQP
+1057 AEMVDSQQQQPSASQP
-1072 TASQAGNEEQPN
+1072 TASQAGNEEQSN

-1109 SIAASSLRRSGLS
+1109 SVAASSLRRSGLS

-1241 NRPPPA
+1241 NRPPA
-1247 LNRES
+1247 LNREG

>member
-1 MSSPARSTRSSRAST
+1 
-16 PADDSSSIVS
+16 
-26 MALESPGTR
+26 

-53 SVRPTTKLAPTTQ
+53 PVRPTTKSTSTTQ
-66 SASAT
+66 SVNAT
-71 RTINASI
+71 RTIDASK
-78 DNEDEQSEGEDE
+78 DQEQNSDDEDE
-90 PVFKPRGKLAARM
+90 PVFKPRGRLAARM
-103 GGAAPP
+103 GGAAAP

-117 DEDIYQKIR
+117 DENVYQKIR

-140 SPIKATQSIE
+140 SPVKVTHSIE
-150 TARAETPQLS
+150 TARIQTPQPS
-160 PPRRR
+160 PPRKR
-165 LVNRASTPAAST
+165 LVHRASTPAAST

-190 EQRRSVDDDS
+190 EQRRSADDKSD
-200 NHSGDSDSDLPAD
+200 HSSGSDSDLPAD
-213 PSAPSRLRDLVNRR
+213 PSASSRLRDLVNRR

-234 EQAEREAEEERIT
+234 EQAEREAEEENVT
-247 TGQAPLSDLFNDE
+247 TGQAPLSDMFNDE
-260 DARDEATERRLTQ
+260 DTRDEVTERRLTQ

-342 SPPPEPFSEIGADKD
+342 SPPPEPLSETGANKD

-367 IEESLKTVPEHST
+367 IDDNLKTILEQPVGT
-380 MNTAA
+380 IAL
-385 AEESDENL
+385 EESDEEL

-402 PPRKT
+402 PKKT
-407 IDKGKAPMPK
+407 VDKGKAPVRQLPAES
-417 PPNHQKSIP
+417 KSIP
-426 IRKVRVKVPTHNRLS
+426 IRKVRVNIPSHNRFNRS
-441 KPKEDDD
+441 NNDD
-448 DDDLEIV
+448 DDDLQII

-503 PQQLEMQLRQ
+503 PQQLDFQLRQ

-524 ARLAELRAKGIVI
+524 ARLADLRAKGIVV

-550 EDMLGKAREEAEKLR
+550 EDMLGKAREEADKLR
-565 KQEKATAKANGEDVA
+565 KQEKATAKANGEDVG

-599 APAEEE
+599 AAAEEE
-605 DEEEEEDIELSGS
+605 DTEDEEDIKLSGS
-618 EEEDT
+618 EEEDIV
-623 ADHDMIDAEAGEED
+623 DHDMIDAEAGEDD
-637 QDDLEE
+637 QDESAEAEE
-643 IEEQAENETPED
+643 SVDDNTPQD
-655 DGPQLPKSRRARRKH
+655 DEPQLPRSRRARRKH
-670 VIEDDEDEDESMTQ
+670 IIEDDEDEDEPTTQ
-684 RSSGDGIN
+684 QTSGDGIN

-698 FGFGTTPS
+698 FGFGR
-706 APLGMSQMFAGTM
+706 APTAPMGMSQMFAGTM
-719 DDTQASGMI
+719 DDTQASDMI

-733 SLEMLRNIPP
+733 SFEMLRQLPP
-743 SAPMPSL
+743 SAPMPAMQFL
-750 PLFVDSQ
+750 DDSQ
-757 DAVADSQV
+757 DAVADSQAE
-765 DATQVQANEP
+765 ATQTQANEP
-775 TQQMDLQFPQPSADS
+775 TQQMDLQFPRPPADS
-790 PTVQRMSQSS
+790 PAVMSQFS

-811 DPNLTPLADRLRA
+811 DPNLTPLADRIRA
-824 PSSTVETVMLGV
+824 PSSTVDTVLLGV
-836 PESPIVQRRG
+836 PESPVVQRRG
-846 RLVRRSEIDQQEDEE
+846 RLVRRSEAVQQVDEE
-861 AVPSSAPV
+861 AVPSSAP
-869 AVEKPSDAFGVMR
+869 AVIENPSDAFSVMR

-939 ETDVRVDERQL
+939 ETDVKVNEREL
-950 AALYAEKSRVQDE
+950 AALYAEKSREENE

-972 LMSGALRRKRG
+972 LMSGNLRRKRG

-996 LVERRRRRQREEARK
+996 VVERRRRRQREEARK

-1057 AEMVDSQQQPSASQP
+1057 AEMVDSQQKPSASQP
-1072 TASQAGNEEQPN
+1072 TASQTGNEEQQN
-1084 ALKRPADALELSQSS
+1084 SLKRPADSLDLSQSS
-1099 QQEQPLQKKK
+1099 QNAQPLQKKK
-1109 SIAASSLRRSGLS
+1109 SVAASSLRRSAFN

-1143 DPSNEELAS
+1143 DPFNAELAS

-1162 EVRAVSSEPRA
+1162 EVRALSSEPRA

-1180 PAKDSIIDRLTL
+1180 PAKEAVIDRLTL

-1198 SIAEA
+1198 MAET

-1214 QQSRGSISFKPASLL
+1214 QQAKGFKPASLL
-1229 RKATVNNSSFTE
+1229 RKATTNTSFTNGSFNE
-1241 NRPPPA
+1241 NRAPIA
-1247 LNRES
+1247 LNREG

>member
-16 PADDSSSIVS
+16 PVDDSSSIVS

-53 SVRPTTKLAPTTQ
+53 PVRPATKPTLTTQ
-66 SASAT
+66 SASAS
-71 RTINASI
+71 RTINASN
-78 DNEDEQSEGEDE
+78 DNGDDQSGEEDES
-90 PVFKPRGKLAARM
+90 VFKPRGKLAARM

-117 DEDIYQKIR
+117 DEDVYQKIK

-190 EQRRSVDDDS
+190 EQRQSVDDNS

-234 EQAEREAEEERIT
+234 EQAEREAEEERAT
-247 TGQAPLSDLFNDE
+247 TGQALLSDLFNDE
-260 DARDEATERRLTQ
+260 DTRDEATERRLTQ

-342 SPPPEPFSEIGADKD
+342 SPPPEPFSETGADKD

-367 IEESLKTVPEHST
+367 IEDSLKTIPEHSIV
-380 MNTAA
+380 NPAA
-385 AEESDENL
+385 VEEPDEEL
-393 PTLQEVLTQ
+393 PTIQEVLTQ
-402 PPRKT
+402 PKKT
-407 IDKGKAPMPK
+407 VDKGKAPMPE
-417 PPNHQKSIP
+417 PPTHQKSVP
-426 IRKVRVKVPTHNRLS
+426 IRKVRVKIPTHSRLNKS
-441 KPKEDDD
+441 KEDD

-455 HDPLAMFNQIPK
+455 HDPLAMFNQVPK
-467 TQTPEGRT
+467 THTPEGRT

-503 PQQLEMQLRQ
+503 PQQLEIQLRQ

-599 APAEEE
+599 APAEDDE
-605 DEEEEEDIELSGS
+605 EEEEEDIELSGS
-618 EEEDT
+618 EEEDA

-637 QDDLEE
+637 QDEPEE
-643 IEEQAENETPED
+643 NEDQAEDETPED

-670 VIEDDEDEDESMTQ
+670 VIEDDEDEDEPTTQ
-684 RSSGDGIN
+684 QSSGDGIN

-698 FGFGTTPS
+698 FGFGRTPS
-706 APLGMSQMFAGTM
+706 APLDMSQMFAGTM
-719 DDTQASGMI
+719 DDTQASDMI

-733 SLEMLRNIPP
+733 SLEMLRDIPP

-750 PLFVDSQ
+750 PLFEDSQ

-765 DATQVQANEP
+765 DATQAQANEP

-790 PTVQRMSQSS
+790 PAINRMSQFS

-811 DPNLTPLADRLRA
+811 DPNLTPLADRIRA

-846 RLVRRSEIDQQEDEE
+846 RLVRRSEFDQQEDEE

-869 AVEKPSDAFGVMR
+869 AVENPSDAFSVMR

-926 AGSGDEDDKQMID
+926 VGSGDEDDKQMID
-939 ETDVRVDERQL
+939 ETDVKVDERQL

-1072 TASQAGNEEQPN
+1072 
-1084 ALKRPADALELSQSS
+1084 
-1099 QQEQPLQKKK
+1099 
-1109 SIAASSLRRSGLS
+1109 
-1122 DTFRKPKSLA
+1122 
-1132 EVRDSLSFLID
+1132 
-1143 DPSNEELAS
+1143 
-1152 EILLSSDEER
+1152 
-1162 EVRAVSSEPRA
+1162 
-1173 PASARRV
+1173 
-1180 PAKDSIIDRLTL
+1180 
-1192 KKQASS
+1192 
-1198 SIAEA
+1198 
-1203 ADSNLAFTSLS
+1203 
-1214 QQSRGSISFKPASLL
+1214 
-1229 RKATVNNSSFTE
+1229 
-1241 NRPPPA
+1241 
-1247 LNRES
+1247 
-1252 SSGIRNGG
+1252 
-1260 SKKSSIN
+1260 
-1267 YQAREAERQEIVQK
+1267 
-1281 AAKRREENVRKIAG
+1281 
-1295 LRRKAGGALG
+1295 
-1305 ALGRVGGGFE
+1305 

>member
-1 MSSPARSTRSSRAST
+1 
-16 PADDSSSIVS
+16 
-26 MALESPGTR
+26 

-44 EESDDDAGV
+44 DESDDDASV
-53 SVRPTTKLAPTTQ
+53 SVRPTTKSTSTTQ
-66 SASAT
+66 SANAT
-71 RTINASI
+71 RTIHASK
-78 DNEDEQSEGEDE
+78 DEDQSSDEEDE
-90 PVFKPRGKLAARM
+90 PVFKPRGRLAARM

-117 DEDIYQKIR
+117 DEDVYQTIR
-126 RDLMASKKAPSADK
+126 RDLMASKKATSTDK
-140 SPIKATQSIE
+140 SPVKATHSIE
-150 TARAETPQLS
+150 TARTQTPQSS
-160 PPRRR
+160 PPRKR
-165 LVNRASTPAAST
+165 LFNRASTPAVSA

-190 EQRRSVDDDS
+190 QQRRSVDDKP
-200 NHSGDSDSDLPAD
+200 NHSSDSDSDLPAD

-234 EQAEREAEEERIT
+234 EQAEKEAEEENAT
-247 TGQAPLSDLFNDE
+247 NGQAPLSDMFNDE
-260 DARDEATERRLTQ
+260 DTRDEVTERRLTQ

-342 SPPPEPFSEIGADKD
+342 SPPPEPFSEAGADKD

-367 IEESLKTVPEHST
+367 IDDSLKPTSEQPVGI
-380 MNTAA
+380 AA
-385 AEESDENL
+385 LEESDEEL
-393 PTLQEVLTQ
+393 PALQEVLTQ
-402 PPRKT
+402 PRKT
-407 IDKGKAPMPK
+407 VDKGEAPVRQLPVEPK
-417 PPNHQKSIP
+417 LIP
-426 IRKVRVKVPTHNRLS
+426 IRKVHVKIPTHNRLNRYNN
-441 KPKEDDD
+441 DD
-448 DDDLEIV
+448 DDDLEII
-455 HDPLAMFNQIPK
+455 HDPLAIFNQIPK
-467 TQTPEGRT
+467 TQTTEGRT

-503 PQQLEMQLRQ
+503 PQQLDHQLRQ

-524 ARLAELRAKGIVI
+524 ARLADLRAKGIVV

-550 EDMLGKAREEAEKLR
+550 EDMLGKAREEADKLR
-565 KQEKATAKANGEDVA
+565 KQEKATARANGEDVGL
-580 ISSDESEDEDY
+580 SSDESDDGDY

-599 APAEEE
+599 ALAEEE
-605 DEEEEEDIELSGS
+605 VAEDEEDIEISGS
-618 EEEDT
+618 EEEDP
-623 ADHDMIDAEAGEED
+623 ADHDMIDAEADEED
-637 QDDLEE
+637 QDEPEE
-643 IEEQAENETPED
+643 AEEQAEDDEPE
-655 DGPQLPKSRRARRKH
+655 LPKSRRARRKH
-670 VIEDDEDEDESMTQ
+670 VIEDDEDEDEPVTQ
-684 RSSGDGIN
+684 QTSGDGIN

-698 FGFGTTPS
+698 FGFGQAPS
-706 APLGMSQMFAGTM
+706 APMGMSQMFAGTM
-719 DDTQASGMI
+719 DDTQTSDMI

-733 SLEMLRNIPP
+733 SLEMLRHIPP
-743 SAPMPSL
+743 SAPMPSMQFL
-750 PLFVDSQ
+750 DDSQ
-757 DAVADSQV
+757 DAVADSQI
-765 DATQVQANEP
+765 DATQTQANEP
-775 TQQMDLQFPQPSADS
+775 TQQMDLQFPRPSADS
-790 PTVQRMSQSS
+790 PAIMSQFS

-811 DPNLTPLADRLRA
+811 DPNLTPLADRVRA

-836 PESPIVQRRG
+836 PESPVPQRRG
-846 RLVRRSEIDQQEDEE
+846 RLMRRSEVAQQAEE
-861 AVPSSAPV
+861 EIVPSSAPA
-869 AVEKPSDAFGVMR
+869 AVEKPSNAFSVMR

-939 ETDVRVDERQL
+939 ETEVKVDERQL
-950 AALYAEKSRVQDE
+950 AALYAEKSREQDE

-972 LMSGALRRKRG
+972 LMSGNLRRKRG

-996 LVERRRRRQREEARK
+996 VVERRRRRQREEARK

-1057 AEMVDSQQQPSASQP
+1057 AEMVDSQQQPSASQHA
-1072 TASQAGNEEQPN
+1072 ASQTGNEDQPN
-1084 ALKRPADALELSQSS
+1084 SLKRSADSLELSQSS
-1099 QQEQPLQKKK
+1099 QQAQPLQKKK
-1109 SIAASSLRRSGLS
+1109 SLAASSLRRSGLS

-1143 DPSNEELAS
+1143 DPSNAELAS

-1162 EVRAVSSEPRA
+1162 EVRALSSEPRA
-1173 PASARRV
+1173 PASARRI

-1192 KKQASS
+1192 KKQASTL
-1198 SIAEA
+1198 AET
-1203 ADSNLAFTSLS
+1203 ADASNLAFSSLS
-1214 QQSRGSISFKPASLL
+1214 QSAKGSFSFKPASLL
-1229 RKATVNNSSFTE
+1229 RKATTNTSFSE
-1241 NRPPPA
+1241 NRAPIA
-1247 LNRES
+1247 LNREGS

-1267 YQAREAERQEIVQK
+1267 YQAREAERQEIVQN

>member
-53 SVRPTTKLAPTTQ
+53 PVRPATKPTLTTQ
-66 SASAT
+66 SANAS
-71 RTINASI
+71 RTINAST
-78 DNEDEQSEGEDE
+78 DNDDDQSEEEDE
-90 PVFKPRGKLAARM
+90 PVYKPRGKLAARM

-117 DEDIYQKIR
+117 DEDVYQKIK
-126 RDLMASKKAPSADK
+126 RDLMASKKAPSTDK
-140 SPIKATQSIE
+140 SPIKATHSIE
-150 TARAETPQLS
+150 TAHAETPQLS

-165 LVNRASTPAAST
+165 LVNRASTPAASS

-190 EQRRSVDDDS
+190 EQRRSVDEDS

-234 EQAEREAEEERIT
+234 EQAEREAEEERAT
-247 TGQAPLSDLFNDE
+247 TGQAPLSDMFNDE
-260 DARDEATERRLTQ
+260 DTRDEATERRLTQ
-273 SARPTRKASKKALE
+273 SARPTRKAGKKALE

-321 NRPKTSSGLA
+321 NRPKTSSSLA
-331 NVTNAADVTSS
+331 NVTNAADITSS
-342 SPPPEPFSEIGADKD
+342 SPPPEPFSETGADKD

-367 IEESLKTVPEHST
+367 IEDSLKTIPEHSVD
-380 MNTAA
+380 NTAA
-385 AEESDENL
+385 AEESDEEL

-402 PPRKT
+402 PRKT
-407 IDKGKAPMPK
+407 VDRGKAPMPE
-417 PPNHQKSIP
+417 PPTHQKSIP
-426 IRKVRVKVPTHNRLS
+426 IRKVRVKIPTHNRLNKS
-441 KPKEDDD
+441 KEDD

-455 HDPLAMFNQIPK
+455 HDPLAMFNQVPK

-503 PQQLEMQLRQ
+503 PQQLEIQLRQ

-599 APAEEE
+599 ATAEEDE
-605 DEEEEEDIELSGS
+605 EEEEEDIELSGS
-618 EEEDT
+618 EEEEN
-623 ADHDMIDAEAGEED
+623 ADHDMIDAEAGEDDQDEPEENED
-637 QDDLEE
+637 Q
-643 IEEQAENETPED
+643 AEDETPKD
-655 DGPQLPKSRRARRKH
+655 DGPQLPKSRRARKKH
-670 VIEDDEDEDESMTQ
+670 VIEDDEDEDESTTQ
-684 RSSGDGIN
+684 QSSGDGIN

-698 FGFGTTPS
+698 FGFGRTPS
-706 APLGMSQMFAGTM
+706 APLDMSQMFAGTM
-719 DDTQASGMI
+719 DDTQASDMI

-750 PLFVDSQ
+750 PLFEDSQ

-765 DATQVQANEP
+765 DATQAQANEP

-790 PTVQRMSQSS
+790 LAVNRMSQFS

-811 DPNLTPLADRLRA
+811 DPNLTPLANRLRA

-846 RLVRRSEIDQQEDEE
+846 RLVRRSEFDQQEDEE

-869 AVEKPSDAFGVMR
+869 AIERPSDAFSVMR
-882 QAAKKPAQPDFDK
+882 QAAKKPTQPDFDK

-939 ETDVRVDERQL
+939 ETDVKVDERQL
-950 AALYAEKSRVQDE
+950 AALYAENSRVQDE

-1033 LRAIEDRDEADD
+1033 LRAIEDRDEAGD

-1072 TASQAGNEEQPN
+1072 TASQAGNEEQSN
-1084 ALKRPADALELSQSS
+1084 ALKRPADALELSQFS

-1109 SIAASSLRRSGLS
+1109 SVAASSLRRSGLS

-1203 ADSNLAFTSLS
+1203 ADSNLAFASLS

-1247 LNRES
+1247 LNREG

>member
-44 EESDDDAGV
+44 DESDDDAGV
-53 SVRPTTKLAPTTQ
+53 PVRPTTKSTSTTQ
-66 SASAT
+66 SANAT
-71 RTINASI
+71 RTIDASK
-78 DNEDEQSEGEDE
+78 DEDLESDEEDE
-90 PVFKPRGKLAARM
+90 PVFRPRGRLAARM
-103 GGAAPP
+103 GGAAAP

-117 DEDIYQKIR
+117 DEDVYQKIR
-126 RDLMASKKAPSADK
+126 RDLMASKKAPSTDK
-140 SPIKATQSIE
+140 SPVKATHSIE
-150 TARAETPQLS
+150 TARTQTPQPS
-160 PPRRR
+160 PPRKR
-165 LVNRASTPAAST
+165 LVHRASTPAAST

-190 EQRRSVDDDS
+190 EQRQSVNENS
-200 NHSGDSDSDLPAD
+200 HHSSDSDSDLPAD
-213 PSAPSRLRDLVNRR
+213 PSTSTRLRDLVNYR

-234 EQAEREAEEERIT
+234 EQAEREAEEENAT
-247 TGQAPLSDLFNDE
+247 TGQAPLSDMFNDE
-260 DARDEATERRLTQ
+260 DTRDEVTERRLTQ

-321 NRPKTSSGLA
+321 NRPKISSGLA
-331 NVTNAADVTSS
+331 NVTNAADATSS
-342 SPPPEPFSEIGADKD
+342 SPPPEPFSETGADKD
-357 RDTPPSSPPS
+357 HDTPPSSPPS
-367 IEESLKTVPEHST
+367 IDDTPKSVMEQPVGI
-380 MNTAA
+380 AA
-385 AEESDENL
+385 LEESDEDM
-393 PTLQEVLTQ
+393 PTLQDILTQ
-402 PPRKT
+402 PRKT
-407 IDKGKAPMPK
+407 VDKGEAPAHQ
-417 PPNHQKSIP
+417 PPAESKSIP
-426 IRKVRVKVPTHNRLS
+426 IRRVCVKIPSHN
-441 KPKEDDD
+441 KPNRSHKDY

-455 HDPLAMFNQIPK
+455 KDPLAIFNQIPK
-467 TQTPEGRT
+467 TQTTEGRT

-503 PQQLEMQLRQ
+503 AQQLDIQLRQ

-524 ARLAELRAKGIVI
+524 ARLADLRAKGIVV

-550 EDMLGKAREEAEKLR
+550 EDMLGKAREEADKLR
-565 KQEKATAKANGEDVA
+565 KQEKATAKANGEDVGL
-580 ISSDESEDEDY
+580 SSDESEDDDY
-591 VGSDEEVK
+591 IGSDEEVK
-599 APAEEE
+599 ATAEEADAE
-605 DEEEEEDIELSGS
+605 DEDDVELSGS
-618 EEEDT
+618 EDEDT
-623 ADHDMIDAEAGEED
+623 VDHDMIDAEAGEED
-637 QDDLEE
+637 HDKPEE
-643 IEEQAENETPED
+643 AED
-655 DGPQLPKSRRARRKH
+655 DEPQLLTSRRARRKH
-670 VIEDDEDEDESMTQ
+670 VIEDDEDDEEPATQ
-684 RSSGDGIN
+684 QTSDDGIN

-698 FGFGTTPS
+698 FGFGRVPA
-706 APLGMSQMFAGTM
+706 APMGMSQMFAGTM
-719 DDTQASGMI
+719 DDTQASDSI

-733 SLEMLRNIPP
+733 SLEMLRHIPP
-743 SAPMPSL
+743 SAPMPSMQFL
-750 PLFVDSQ
+750 EDSQ
-757 DAVADSQV
+757 DAVADSQIG
-765 DATQVQANEP
+765 ATQTQANEP
-775 TQQMDLQFPQPSADS
+775 TQQMDLQFPRPSAGS
-790 PTVQRMSQSS
+790 PAVMSQFS

-811 DPNLTPLADRLRA
+811 DPNLTPLADRVRD
-824 PSSTVETVMLGV
+824 PSSTIETVMLDV
-836 PESPIVQRRG
+836 PESPVVQRRG
-846 RLVRRSEIDQQEDEE
+846 RLMRRSEVIQQADEE
-861 AVPSSAPV
+861 AVPSSVPA
-869 AVEKPSDAFGVMR
+869 AVEKFSDAFSVMR

-915 RGLGGASDDED
+915 HGLGGVSDDED

-939 ETDVRVDERQL
+939 ETDVKVDERQL
-950 AALYAEKSRVQDE
+950 AAFYAEKSREDNE

-972 LMSGALRRKRG
+972 LMSGNLRRKRG

-996 LVERRRRRQREEARK
+996 VVERRRRRQREEARK

-1045 VDFLDGLDVDDD
+1045 IDFLDGLDVDDD
-1057 AEMVDSQQQPSASQP
+1057 AEMVDSQQQQQPSASQP
-1072 TASQAGNEEQPN
+1072 TASQTGNEEQLN
-1084 ALKRPADALELSQSS
+1084 SLKRPADSLELSQSS
-1099 QQEQPLQKKK
+1099 QQAQPLQKKK
-1109 SIAASSLRRSGLS
+1109 SLAAASLRRSGLS

-1143 DPSNEELAS
+1143 DPSNAELAS

-1162 EVRAVSSEPRA
+1162 EVRALSSEPRA

-1198 SIAEA
+1198 SLAET
-1203 ADSNLAFTSLS
+1203 ADTNLAFSSLS
-1214 QQSRGSISFKPASLL
+1214 QSAKGSFSFKPASLL
-1229 RKATVNNSSFTE
+1229 RKATTNTSFSE
-1241 NRPPPA
+1241 NRPPIA
-1247 LNRES
+1247 LNREG

-1281 AAKRREENVRKIAG
+1281 ASKRREENVRKIAG

>member
-53 SVRPTTKLAPTTQ
+53 PVKPTTKPTLTAQ
-66 SASAT
+66 SASTT

-78 DNEDEQSEGEDE
+78 DNDDDQSEEEDE
-90 PVFKPRGKLAARM
+90 PVFRPRGKLAARM

-117 DEDIYQKIR
+117 DEDVYQKIK
-126 RDLMASKKAPSADK
+126 RDLMASKKAASAEK
-140 SPIKATQSIE
+140 SPIRDTKSIE

-165 LVNRASTPAAST
+165 LVNRASTPATST

-200 NHSGDSDSDLPAD
+200 NHSGDSDSDLPTD

-227 RAERLAR
+227 CAERLAR
-234 EQAEREAEEERIT
+234 EQAEREAEEERAT

-260 DARDEATERRLTQ
+260 DTRDEATERRLTQ

-342 SPPPEPFSEIGADKD
+342 SPPPEPFSETGADKD
-357 RDTPPSSPPS
+357 RDTPPSSPPG
-367 IEESLKTVPEHST
+367 IDDSLKTVSAHSAT
-380 MNTAA
+380 NTAFI
-385 AEESDENL
+385 EESDEEV
-393 PTLQEVLTQ
+393 PSLQEVLTQ
-402 PPRKT
+402 PREA
-407 IDKGKAPMPK
+407 IDKGKAPMTKVPTD
-417 PPNHQKSIP
+417 QKSIP
-426 IRKVRVKVPTHNRLS
+426 IRKVRVKIPTHS
-441 KPKEDDD
+441 KLNKSKEDD

-455 HDPLAMFNQIPK
+455 HDPLAMFNQVPK
-467 TQTPEGRT
+467 AQTPEGRT

-490 RIRSKKGQKPSIS
+490 RIRSKKGSIS
-503 PQQLEMQLRQ
+503 PQQLEIQLRQ

-591 VGSDEEVK
+591 VGSDEEGK
-599 APAEEE
+599 APAEE
-605 DEEEEEDIELSGS
+605 DEEEEEEDIEFSGS

-623 ADHDMIDAEAGEED
+623 GDHDMIDAEAGEED

-643 IEEQAENETPED
+643 TEEQAEIETPED
-655 DGPQLPKSRRARRKH
+655 DESQLPKSRRARRKH
-670 VIEDDEDEDESMTQ
+670 VIEDDEDEDEPTTQ
-684 RSSGDGIN
+684 LPSGDGIN

-698 FGFGTTPS
+698 FGFGQTPF
-706 APLGMSQMFAGTM
+706 AQLDMSQMFAGTM
-719 DDTQASGMI
+719 EDTQASGMI

-733 SLEMLRNIPP
+733 SFEMLRNIPT

-750 PLFVDSQ
+750 PLFEDSQ

-765 DATQVQANEP
+765 DAAQAQANEP

-790 PTVQRMSQSS
+790 PAVQHMSQFS

-846 RLVRRSEIDQQEDEE
+846 RLVRRSEIDQEEDEE
-861 AVPSSAPV
+861 AVPSSAPA
-869 AVEKPSDAFGVMR
+869 AVEKPSNAFSVMR
-882 QAAKKPAQPDFDK
+882 QAAKKPAQPEFDK

-915 RGLGGASDDED
+915 HGLGGASDDED

-939 ETDVRVDERQL
+939 ETDVKVDERQL

-1033 LRAIEDRDEADD
+1033 LRAIEDRDEAND

-1072 TASQAGNEEQPN
+1072 TASQAGNEEQFN
-1084 ALKRPADALELSQSS
+1084 SLKRPADVLEPSQSS

-1109 SIAASSLRRSGLS
+1109 SVAASSLRRSGLS

-1132 EVRDSLSFLID
+1132 QVRDSLSFLID

-1162 EVRAVSSEPRA
+1162 EVRAKSSEPRA

-1198 SIAEA
+1198 IAET

-1214 QQSRGSISFKPASLL
+1214 QNSRGSISFKPASLL
-1229 RKATVNNSSFTE
+1229 RKATVNNTSFTE

>member
-1 MSSPARSTRSSRAST
+1 
-16 PADDSSSIVS
+16 
-26 MALESPGTR
+26 
-35 MRKLMAAFD
+35 
-44 EESDDDAGV
+44 
-53 SVRPTTKLAPTTQ
+53 
-66 SASAT
+66 
-71 RTINASI
+71 
-78 DNEDEQSEGEDE
+78 
-90 PVFKPRGKLAARM
+90 
-103 GGAAPP
+103 
-109 IQEESSSE
+109 
-117 DEDIYQKIR
+117 
-126 RDLMASKKAPSADK
+126 
-140 SPIKATQSIE
+140 
-150 TARAETPQLS
+150 
-160 PPRRR
+160 
-165 LVNRASTPAAST
+165 
-177 RSESPGLFMSPAP
+177 
-190 EQRRSVDDDS
+190 
-200 NHSGDSDSDLPAD
+200 
-213 PSAPSRLRDLVNRR
+213 
-227 RAERLAR
+227 
-234 EQAEREAEEERIT
+234 
-247 TGQAPLSDLFNDE
+247 
-260 DARDEATERRLTQ
+260 
-273 SARPTRKASKKALE
+273 
-287 EMNRETQR
+287 
-295 IKRNMQLTHQAKV
+295 
-308 KKRFTPQDFLSAF
+308 
-321 NRPKTSSGLA
+321 
-331 NVTNAADVTSS
+331 
-342 SPPPEPFSEIGADKD
+342 
-357 RDTPPSSPPS
+357 
-367 IEESLKTVPEHST
+367 
-380 MNTAA
+380 
-385 AEESDENL
+385 
-393 PTLQEVLTQ
+393 
-402 PPRKT
+402 
-407 IDKGKAPMPK
+407 
-417 PPNHQKSIP
+417 
-426 IRKVRVKVPTHNRLS
+426 
-441 KPKEDDD
+441 
-448 DDDLEIV
+448 
-455 HDPLAMFNQIPK
+455 
-467 TQTPEGRT
+467 
-475 MLMLRHLA
+475 
-483 QLTGNGD
+483 
-490 RIRSKKGQKPSIS
+490 
-503 PQQLEMQLRQ
+503 
-513 RAREIANQERA
+513 
-524 ARLAELRAKGIVI
+524 
-537 LTEEEREREQMQI
+537 
-550 EDMLGKAREEAEKLR
+550 
-565 KQEKATAKANGEDVA
+565 
-580 ISSDESEDEDY
+580 
-591 VGSDEEVK
+591 
-599 APAEEE
+599 
-605 DEEEEEDIELSGS
+605 
-618 EEEDT
+618 
-623 ADHDMIDAEAGEED
+623 
-637 QDDLEE
+637 
-643 IEEQAENETPED
+643 
-655 DGPQLPKSRRARRKH
+655 
-670 VIEDDEDEDESMTQ
+670 
-684 RSSGDGIN
+684 
-692 DELAAA
+692 
-698 FGFGTTPS
+698 
-706 APLGMSQMFAGTM
+706 
-719 DDTQASGMI
+719 
-728 SQDQD
+728 
-733 SLEMLRNIPP
+733 
-743 SAPMPSL
+743 
-750 PLFVDSQ
+750 
-757 DAVADSQV
+757 
-765 DATQVQANEP
+765 
-775 TQQMDLQFPQPSADS
+775 
-790 PTVQRMSQSS
+790 
-800 QIPDPSQDVGF
+800 
-811 DPNLTPLADRLRA
+811 
-824 PSSTVETVMLGV
+824 SSTVETVMLGV

>member
-1 MSSPARSTRSSRAST
+1 
-16 PADDSSSIVS
+16 
-26 MALESPGTR
+26 
-35 MRKLMAAFD
+35 MAAFD

-53 SVRPTTKLAPTTQ
+53 PVRPTTQSTTTTQ
-66 SASAT
+66 SANAT
-71 RTINASI
+71 RTIDASK
-78 DNEDEQSEGEDE
+78 DEEQNSDDEDE
-90 PVFKPRGKLAARM
+90 PVFRPRGRLAARM
-103 GGAAPP
+103 GGAALP

-117 DEDIYQKIR
+117 DEDVYQKIR
-126 RDLMASKKAPSADK
+126 RDLMGRPKKAPSADK
-140 SPIKATQSIE
+140 SPVKVTHSIE
-150 TARAETPQLS
+150 TARTETPQPS
-160 PPRRR
+160 PPRKR
-165 LVNRASTPAAST
+165 LVHRASTPAAST

-190 EQRRSVDDDS
+190 EHRRSVDDKSDPS
-200 NHSGDSDSDLPAD
+200 SGSDSDLPAD

-234 EQAEREAEEERIT
+234 EQVEKEAEEENAA
-247 TGQAPLSDLFNDE
+247 TGQAPLSDMFNDE
-260 DARDEATERRLTQ
+260 DTRDEVTERRLTQ

-342 SPPPEPFSEIGADKD
+342 SPPPEPFSETGAAKD

-367 IEESLKTVPEHST
+367 IDDSLKTVLEQPVGTE
-380 MNTAA
+380 ALD
-385 AEESDENL
+385 ESDSEL

-402 PPRKT
+402 PKKT
-407 IDKGKAPMPK
+407 VDKGKAPVRKLPVE
-417 PPNHQKSIP
+417 SRP
-426 IRKVRVKVPTHNRLS
+426 IEIRRVRVKIPTHNRL
-441 KPKEDDD
+441 DRTNNDD
-448 DDDLEIV
+448 DDDLQIV
-455 HDPLAMFNQIPK
+455 HDPLAKFNQVPK

-503 PQQLEMQLRQ
+503 PQQLDLQLRQ

-524 ARLAELRAKGIVI
+524 ARLADLRAKGIVV

-565 KQEKATAKANGEDVA
+565 KQEKATAKANGEDVD

-591 VGSDEEVK
+591 VGSDEEVQV
-599 APAEEE
+599 PAGEEDAE
-605 DEEEEEDIELSGS
+605 DEEDLELSGS

-623 ADHDMIDAEAGEED
+623 TDHDMIDAEAGEED
-637 QDDLEE
+637 QVESQG
-643 IEEQAENETPED
+643 IEEHADEKTHQD
-655 DGPQLPKSRRARRKH
+655 DELQLPKSRRTRRKH
-670 VIEDDEDEDESMTQ
+670 VIEDDEDEDEPTSPQT
-684 RSSGDGIN
+684 SGDGIN

-698 FGFGTTPS
+698 FGFGR
-706 APLGMSQMFAGTM
+706 APAAPMGMSQMFAGTM
-719 DDTQASGMI
+719 DDTQASDMV

-733 SLEMLRNIPP
+733 SLEMLRQLPP
-743 SAPMPSL
+743 SAPIPSMQFL
-750 PLFVDSQ
+750 DDSQ

-765 DATQVQANEP
+765 DATQAQVNEL
-775 TQQMDLQFPQPSADS
+775 TQQMDLQFPRPSADS
-790 PTVQRMSQSS
+790 PAVMSQFS

-811 DPNLTPLADRLRA
+811 DPNLTPLANRIQTPA
-824 PSSTVETVMLGV
+824 STVDTVLLGV
-836 PESPIVQRRG
+836 PESPVVQRRG
-846 RLVRRSEIDQQEDEE
+846 RLMRRSEAVQHEDEE
-861 AVPSSAPV
+861 VVPSSALA
-869 AVEKPSDAFGVMR
+869 AVEKPSDAFSVMR

-939 ETDVRVDERQL
+939 ETDVRVNEREL
-950 AALYAEKSRVQDE
+950 AALYAEKSREENE

-972 LMSGALRRKRG
+972 LMSGNLRRKRG

-996 LVERRRRRQREEARK
+996 VAERRRRRQREEARK

-1057 AEMVDSQQQPSASQP
+1057 AELVDSQQQPSASQP
-1072 TASQAGNEEQPN
+1072 NASQAENDEHHN
-1084 ALKRPADALELSQSS
+1084 SLKRPADSLDLSQSS
-1099 QQEQPLQKKK
+1099 QSAQPPQKKK
-1109 SIAASSLRRSGLS
+1109 SVAASSLRRSALA

-1143 DPSNEELAS
+1143 DPSNAELAS

-1162 EVRAVSSEPRA
+1162 EVRALSSEPRA

-1180 PAKDSIIDRLTL
+1180 PGKETIIDRLTL

-1198 SIAEA
+1198 MAET

-1214 QQSRGSISFKPASLL
+1214 QQAKAFKPASLL
-1229 RKATVNNSSFTE
+1229 RKATTNTSFTNGSFSE
-1241 NRPPPA
+1241 NRAPIA
-1247 LNRES
+1247 LNREG

>member
-53 SVRPTTKLAPTTQ
+53 PVRPATKPTLTTQ
-66 SASAT
+66 SASAS
-71 RTINASI
+71 RTINAST
-78 DNEDEQSEGEDE
+78 DSDDDQSEEEDE
-90 PVFKPRGKLAARM
+90 PVYKPRGKLAARM

-117 DEDIYQKIR
+117 DEDVYQKIK
-126 RDLMASKKAPSADK
+126 RDLMASKKAPSTEK
-140 SPIKATQSIE
+140 SPIKATHSIE

-165 LVNRASTPAAST
+165 LVNRASTPAASS

-190 EQRRSVDDDS
+190 EQRRSVDEDS

-234 EQAEREAEEERIT
+234 EQAEREAEEERAT
-247 TGQAPLSDLFNDE
+247 TGQAPLSDMFNDE
-260 DARDEATERRLTQ
+260 DTRDEATERRLTQ

-287 EMNRETQR
+287 EVNRETQR

-342 SPPPEPFSEIGADKD
+342 SPPPEPFSETGADKD

-367 IEESLKTVPEHST
+367 IEDSLKTIPEHPI

-385 AEESDENL
+385 AEESDEEL

-402 PPRKT
+402 PKKT
-407 IDKGKAPMPK
+407 VDKGKAPMPE
-417 PPNHQKSIP
+417 PPTHQKSIP
-426 IRKVRVKVPTHNRLS
+426 IRKVRVKIPTHNRLNKS
-441 KPKEDDD
+441 KEDD

-455 HDPLAMFNQIPK
+455 HDPLAMFNSVPK

-599 APAEEE
+599 APAEEDE
-605 DEEEEEDIELSGS
+605 EEEEEDIELSGS
-618 EEEDT
+618 EEGEN
-623 ADHDMIDAEAGEED
+623 ADHDMIDAEAGEDDQDEPEQNED
-637 QDDLEE
+637 Q
-643 IEEQAENETPED
+643 AEDETPKD
-655 DGPQLPKSRRARRKH
+655 DGPQLPKSRRARKKH
-670 VIEDDEDEDESMTQ
+670 VIEDDEDEDESTTQ
-684 RSSGDGIN
+684 QSSGDGIN

-698 FGFGTTPS
+698 FGFGRTPS
-706 APLGMSQMFAGTM
+706 APLDMSQMFAGTM
-719 DDTQASGMI
+719 DDTQASDMI

-750 PLFVDSQ
+750 PLFEDSQ
-757 DAVADSQV
+757 DAVVDSQV
-765 DATQVQANEP
+765 DATQAQANEP

-790 PTVQRMSQSS
+790 PAINRMSQFS

-811 DPNLTPLADRLRA
+811 DPNLTPLANRLRA

-846 RLVRRSEIDQQEDEE
+846 RLVRRSEFDQQEDEE

-869 AVEKPSDAFGVMR
+869 AVEKPSDAFSVMR

-939 ETDVRVDERQL
+939 ETDVKVDERQL

-1033 LRAIEDRDEADD
+1033 LRAIEDRDEAGD

-1072 TASQAGNEEQPN
+1072 NASQAGNEEQSN

-1109 SIAASSLRRSGLS
+1109 AVAASSLRRSGLS

-1203 ADSNLAFTSLS
+1203 TDSNLAFTSLS

-1241 NRPPPA
+1241 NRAPPA
-1247 LNRES
+1247 LNREG

>member
-1 MSSPARSTRSSRAST
+1 
-16 PADDSSSIVS
+16 
-26 MALESPGTR
+26 

-44 EESDDDAGV
+44 DESDDDAGV
-53 SVRPTTKLAPTTQ
+53 PVRPTTKQTSTTQ
-66 SASAT
+66 SANAT
-71 RTINASI
+71 RTIDASK
-78 DNEDEQSEGEDE
+78 DGNQSSDEEDE
-90 PVFKPRGKLAARM
+90 PVLKPRGRLAARM

-117 DEDIYQKIR
+117 DEDVYQTIR
-126 RDLMASKKAPSADK
+126 RDLMASKKAPSIDK
-140 SPIKATQSIE
+140 SPVKTSHTIE
-150 TARAETPQLS
+150 TARTQIPQPS
-160 PPRRR
+160 PPRKR
-165 LVNRASTPAAST
+165 LANRASTPAVSA

-190 EQRRSVDDDS
+190 EQRRSVDDKS
-200 NHSGDSDSDLPAD
+200 NHSSDSDSDLPAD
-213 PSAPSRLRDLVNRR
+213 PSASSRLRDLVNRR

-234 EQAEREAEEERIT
+234 EQAEKEVEEENAT
-247 TGQAPLSDLFNDE
+247 NGQAPLSDMFNDE
-260 DARDEATERRLTQ
+260 DTRDEVTERRLTQ

-342 SPPPEPFSEIGADKD
+342 SPPPEPFSEAGADKD

-367 IEESLKTVPEHST
+367 IDDSLKPTLEQPVG
-380 MNTAA
+380 MAA
-385 AEESDENL
+385 LEESDEEL

-402 PPRKT
+402 PRKT
-407 IDKGKAPMPK
+407 VEKGKAPVRQLPIES
-417 PPNHQKSIP
+417 KSIP
-426 IRKVRVKVPTHNRLS
+426 IRKVHVKIPTHNRLNRYNN
-441 KPKEDDD
+441 DN
-448 DDDLEIV
+448 DDDLEII
-455 HDPLAMFNQIPK
+455 HDPLAIFNNIPK
-467 TQTPEGRT
+467 TQTTEGRT

-503 PQQLEMQLRQ
+503 PQQLDLQLRQ

-524 ARLAELRAKGIVI
+524 ARLADLRAKGIVV

-565 KQEKATAKANGEDVA
+565 KQEKATAKANGEDVGL
-580 ISSDESEDEDY
+580 SSDESDDGDY

-605 DEEEEEDIELSGS
+605 DAEDEDDIEISGS

-623 ADHDMIDAEAGEED
+623 VDHDMIDAEAGEED
-637 QDDLEE
+637 QDEPKE
-643 IEEQAENETPED
+643 AEEQAQD
-655 DGPQLPKSRRARRKH
+655 DELQLPKSRRVRRKH
-670 VIEDDEDEDESMTQ
+670 VIEDDEDEDEPVTQ
-684 RSSGDGIN
+684 QTSGDGIN

-698 FGFGTTPS
+698 FGFGQAPS
-706 APLGMSQMFAGTM
+706 APMGMSQMFAGTM
-719 DDTQASGMI
+719 DDTQASDMI

-733 SLEMLRNIPP
+733 SLEMLRHIPP
-743 SAPMPSL
+743 SAPMPSMQFL
-750 PLFVDSQ
+750 DDSQ

-765 DATQVQANEP
+765 DATQTQANEP
-775 TQQMDLQFPQPSADS
+775 TQQMDLKFPQPSADS
-790 PTVQRMSQSS
+790 PVVMSQFS

-811 DPNLTPLADRLRA
+811 DPNLTPLADRAHA
-824 PSSTVETVMLGV
+824 PPSTVDTVMLGV
-836 PESPIVQRRG
+836 PESPVPQRRG
-846 RLVRRSEIDQQEDEE
+846 RLIRRSEVVQEDEE
-861 AVPSSAPV
+861 ETVPSSAPA
-869 AVEKPSDAFGVMR
+869 AVERASDAFSVMR

-939 ETDVRVDERQL
+939 ETDVKVDERQL
-950 AALYAEKSRVQDE
+950 AALYAEKSREQDE

-972 LMSGALRRKRG
+972 LMSGNLRRKRG

-996 LVERRRRRQREEARK
+996 VVERRRRRQREEARK

-1057 AEMVDSQQQPSASQP
+1057 GAEMVDSQQQPSASQP
-1072 TASQAGNEEQPN
+1072 AASPTGNEEQPN
-1084 ALKRPADALELSQSS
+1084 SLKRSADSLDLSQSS
-1099 QQEQPLQKKK
+1099 QQAQPLQKKK
-1109 SIAASSLRRSGLS
+1109 SLAASSLRRSGLS

-1143 DPSNEELAS
+1143 DPSNAELAS

-1162 EVRAVSSEPRA
+1162 EVRALSSEPRA

-1192 KKQASS
+1192 KKQASTL
-1198 SIAEA
+1198 AETSDA
-1203 ADSNLAFTSLS
+1203 SNLAFSSLS
-1214 QQSRGSISFKPASLL
+1214 QSAKGSFSFKPASLL
-1229 RKATVNNSSFTE
+1229 RKATTNTSFSNE
-1241 NRPPPA
+1241 NRPPIA
-1247 LNRES
+1247 LNREG

>member
-1 MSSPARSTRSSRAST
+1 
-16 PADDSSSIVS
+16 
-26 MALESPGTR
+26 

-44 EESDDDAGV
+44 DESDDDAGV
-53 SVRPTTKLAPTTQ
+53 PVRPTTKSTSTTQ
-66 SASAT
+66 SANTT
-71 RTINASI
+71 RTVDASK
-78 DNEDEQSEGEDE
+78 DEDLESDEEDE
-90 PVFKPRGKLAARM
+90 PVFKPRGRLAARM

-117 DEDIYQKIR
+117 DEDVYQKIR
-126 RDLMASKKAPSADK
+126 RDLMASKKAPSTDK
-140 SPIKATQSIE
+140 SPVKATHPIE
-150 TARAETPQLS
+150 TARTQTPQPS
-160 PPRRR
+160 PPRKR
-165 LVNRASTPAAST
+165 LMNRASTPAAST

-190 EQRRSVDDDS
+190 EQRQSVNENS
-200 NHSGDSDSDLPAD
+200 HHSSDSDSDLPAD
-213 PSAPSRLRDLVNRR
+213 PSTSTRLRDLVNRR

-234 EQAEREAEEERIT
+234 EQAEKEAEEENAT
-247 TGQAPLSDLFNDE
+247 TGQAPLSDMFNDE
-260 DARDEATERRLTQ
+260 DTRDEVTERRLTQ

-321 NRPKTSSGLA
+321 NRPKISSGLA
-331 NVTNAADVTSS
+331 NVTNAADTTSS
-342 SPPPEPFSEIGADKD
+342 SPPPEPFSETGADKD

-367 IEESLKTVPEHST
+367 IDDTLKSAPEQPVG
-380 MNTAA
+380 MAA
-385 AEESDENL
+385 LEESDEDMS
-393 PTLQEVLTQ
+393 TLQDILTQ
-402 PPRKT
+402 PRKT
-407 IDKGKAPMPK
+407 VDKGKAPA
-417 PPNHQKSIP
+417 HQSPAESKSIP
-426 IRKVRVKVPTHNRLS
+426 IRRVRVKIPTHKKINKS
-441 KPKEDDD
+441 NNDY

-455 HDPLAMFNQIPK
+455 QDPLAIFNQIPK
-467 TQTPEGRT
+467 TQTTEGRT

-503 PQQLEMQLRQ
+503 AQQLDIQLRQ

-524 ARLAELRAKGIVI
+524 ARLADLRAKGIVV

-550 EDMLGKAREEAEKLR
+550 EDMLGKAREEADKLR
-565 KQEKATAKANGEDVA
+565 KQEKATAKANGEDVGL
-580 ISSDESEDEDY
+580 SSDESEDDDY
-591 VGSDEEVK
+591 VGSDEEVQ
-599 APAEEE
+599 AAAEEADAE
-605 DEEEEEDIELSGS
+605 DEEDVELSGS

-623 ADHDMIDAEAGEED
+623 VDHDMIDAEAGEDD
-637 QDDLEE
+637 QNEPEE
-643 IEEQAENETPED
+643 AGEQAED
-655 DGPQLPKSRRARRKH
+655 DEPQLPTTRRARRKH
-670 VIEDDEDEDESMTQ
+670 VIEDDEDEDEPATPQTSD
-684 RSSGDGIN
+684 DGIN

-698 FGFGTTPS
+698 FGFGR
-706 APLGMSQMFAGTM
+706 APAAPMGMSQMFAGTM
-719 DDTQASGMI
+719 DDTQASDMV

-733 SLEMLRNIPP
+733 SLEMLRHIPP
-743 SAPMPSL
+743 SAPMPSMQFL
-750 PLFVDSQ
+750 EDSQ
-757 DAVADSQV
+757 DAVADSQAY
-765 DATQVQANEP
+765 ATQTQMNEP
-775 TQQMDLQFPQPSADS
+775 TQQMDLQFPRPSTDS
-790 PTVQRMSQSS
+790 PAVMSQSS

-811 DPNLTPLADRLRA
+811 DPNLTPLADRVRD
-824 PSSTVETVMLGV
+824 PSSTIETVMLGV
-836 PESPIVQRRG
+836 PESPVVQRRG
-846 RLVRRSEIDQQEDEE
+846 RLMRRSEVVQEADEE
-861 AVPSSAPV
+861 AVLSSAP
-869 AVEKPSDAFGVMR
+869 AALEKPFDAFSVMR

-915 RGLGGASDDED
+915 HGLGGASDDDD

-939 ETDVRVDERQL
+939 ETDVKVDERQL
-950 AALYAEKSRVQDE
+950 AAFYAEKSREDNE

-972 LMSGALRRKRG
+972 LMSGNLRRKRG

-996 LVERRRRRQREEARK
+996 VVERRRRRQREEARK

-1057 AEMVDSQQQPSASQP
+1057 TEMVDSQQQPSASQP
-1072 TASQAGNEEQPN
+1072 TASQTGNEEQPN
-1084 ALKRPADALELSQSS
+1084 SLKRPADSLELSQSS
-1099 QQEQPLQKKK
+1099 QQAQPLQKKK
-1109 SIAASSLRRSGLS
+1109 SQAASSLRRSGLS

-1143 DPSNEELAS
+1143 DPSNAELAS

-1162 EVRAVSSEPRA
+1162 EVRALSSEPRA
-1173 PASARRV
+1173 PASARRI

-1198 SIAEA
+1198 SLTET
-1203 ADSNLAFTSLS
+1203 ADTNLAFSSLS
-1214 QQSRGSISFKPASLL
+1214 QSAKGSFSFKPASLL
-1229 RKATVNNSSFTE
+1229 RKATTNTSFSE
-1241 NRPPPA
+1241 NRPPIA
-1247 LNRES
+1247 LNREG

-1281 AAKRREENVRKIAG
+1281 ASKRREENVRKIAG

>member
-1 MSSPARSTRSSRAST
+1 
-16 PADDSSSIVS
+16 
-26 MALESPGTR
+26 

-44 EESDDDAGV
+44 DESDDDAGV
-53 SVRPTTKLAPTTQ
+53 PVRPTTKSTSTTQ
-66 SASAT
+66 SANAT
-71 RTINASI
+71 RNTDASQ
-78 DNEDEQSEGEDE
+78 DEDMESEEEDE
-90 PVFKPRGKLAARM
+90 PVFKPRGRLAARM

-117 DEDIYQKIR
+117 EDEDVYQKIR
-126 RDLMASKKAPSADK
+126 RDLMASKKIPSTDK
-140 SPIKATQSIE
+140 SPVKATHSIV
-150 TARAETPQLS
+150 TARTQTPQPS
-160 PPRRR
+160 PPRKR
-165 LVNRASTPAAST
+165 LVDRESTPTAST
-177 RSESPGLFMSPAP
+177 RSDSPGLFMSPAP
-190 EQRRSVDDDS
+190 EQRRPVDDNS
-200 NHSGDSDSDLPAD
+200 HHSSDSDSDLPAD
-213 PSAPSRLRDLVNRR
+213 PSTSTRLRDLVNRR

-234 EQAEREAEEERIT
+234 EQAEKEAEEEAAA
-247 TGQAPLSDLFNDE
+247 TGQAPLSDMFNDE
-260 DARDEATERRLTQ
+260 DTRDEVTEQRLTQ

-321 NRPKTSSGLA
+321 NRPKISSGLA

-342 SPPPEPFSEIGADKD
+342 SPPPESFSETGTNKD

-367 IEESLKTVPEHST
+367 IDDALKSVLQQPVG
-380 MNTAA
+380 TAA
-385 AEESDENL
+385 LEESDEDML
-393 PTLQEVLTQ
+393 SLQDILTQ
-402 PPRKT
+402 PRKV
-407 IDKGKAPMPK
+407 DKGKAPAHQ
-417 PPNHQKSIP
+417 PPAEPKSIP
-426 IRKVRVKVPTHNRLS
+426 IRRVRVKTPAHNKLNRS
-441 KPKEDDD
+441 NKDY

-455 HDPLAMFNQIPK
+455 HDPLAIFNQIPK
-467 TQTPEGRT
+467 TQTTEGRT

-503 PQQLEMQLRQ
+503 AQQLDLQLRQ

-524 ARLAELRAKGIVI
+524 ARLADLRAKGIVV

-565 KQEKATAKANGEDVA
+565 KQEKATAKANGEDVGL
-580 ISSDESEDEDY
+580 SSDESEDDDY
-591 VGSDEEVK
+591 VGSDEEAK

-605 DEEEEEDIELSGS
+605 IAEDEEDVELSGS

-623 ADHDMIDAEAGEED
+623 VDHDMIDAEAGEED
-637 QDDLEE
+637 HDKQEDAA
-643 IEEQAENETPED
+643 EQAED
-655 DGPQLPKSRRARRKH
+655 DEPKLPTSRRARRKH
-670 VIEDDEDEDESMTQ
+670 IIEDDEDEDDSATQ
-684 RSSGDGIN
+684 QTSDDGIN

-698 FGFGTTPS
+698 FGFGR
-706 APLGMSQMFAGTM
+706 APAAPMGMSQMFAGTM
-719 DDTQASGMI
+719 DDTQVSDMV

-733 SLEMLRNIPP
+733 SLEMLRHIPP
-743 SAPMPSL
+743 SAPMPSMQFL
-750 PLFVDSQ
+750 EDSQ
-757 DAVADSQV
+757 DAVADSQIG
-765 DATQVQANEP
+765 ATQTQAIEP
-775 TQQMDLQFPQPSADS
+775 TQQMNLQFPRPSADS
-790 PTVQRMSQSS
+790 PAAMSQFS

-811 DPNLTPLADRLRA
+811 DPNPTPLADRVRA
-824 PSSTVETVMLGV
+824 PSSTVDTVMLGV
-836 PESPIVQRRG
+836 PESPVVQRRG
-846 RLVRRSEIDQQEDEE
+846 RLMRRSEVVQDADEE
-861 AVPSSAPV
+861 AVPSSAP
-869 AVEKPSDAFGVMR
+869 AAIGKPSDAFSVMR

-915 RGLGGASDDED
+915 HGLGGASDDED

-939 ETDVRVDERQL
+939 ETDVKVDEHQL
-950 AALYAEKSRVQDE
+950 AAFYAEKSREDNE

-972 LMSGALRRKRG
+972 LMSGNLRRKRG

-996 LVERRRRRQREEARK
+996 VVERRRRRQREEARK

-1057 AEMVDSQQQPSASQP
+1057 AELIDSQQQPSASQP
-1072 TASQAGNEEQPN
+1072 AASQIGNEEQSN
-1084 ALKRPADALELSQSS
+1084 NLKRPADSLELSQSS
-1099 QQEQPLQKKK
+1099 QQAQPLQKKK
-1109 SIAASSLRRSGLS
+1109 SIAGSSLRRSGLS

-1143 DPSNEELAS
+1143 DPSNAELAS

-1162 EVRAVSSEPRA
+1162 EVRALSSEPRA
-1173 PASARRV
+1173 PASARRI

-1198 SIAEA
+1198 SLAET
-1203 ADSNLAFTSLS
+1203 ADSNLAFSSLS
-1214 QQSRGSISFKPASLL
+1214 QSAKGSFSFKPASLL
-1229 RKATVNNSSFTE
+1229 RKATTNTSFSE
-1241 NRPPPA
+1241 NRPPIA
-1247 LNRES
+1247 LNREG

-1281 AAKRREENVRKIAG
+1281 ASKRREENVKKIAG

>member
-53 SVRPTTKLAPTTQ
+53 PVRPATKPTLTTQ
-66 SASAT
+66 SASAS
-71 RTINASI
+71 RTINAST
-78 DNEDEQSEGEDE
+78 DSDDDQSEEEDE
-90 PVFKPRGKLAARM
+90 PVYKPRGKLAARM

-117 DEDIYQKIR
+117 DEDVYQKIK
-126 RDLMASKKAPSADK
+126 RDLMASKKAPSTEK
-140 SPIKATQSIE
+140 SPIKATHSIE

-165 LVNRASTPAAST
+165 LVNRASTPAASS

-190 EQRRSVDDDS
+190 EQRRSVDEDS

-234 EQAEREAEEERIT
+234 EQAEREAEEERAT
-247 TGQAPLSDLFNDE
+247 TGQAPLSDMFNDE
-260 DARDEATERRLTQ
+260 DTRDEATERRLTQ

-342 SPPPEPFSEIGADKD
+342 SPPPEPFSETGADKD

-367 IEESLKTVPEHST
+367 IEDSLKTIPEHPI

-385 AEESDENL
+385 AEESDEES

-402 PPRKT
+402 PKKT
-407 IDKGKAPMPK
+407 VDNGKAPMPE
-417 PPNHQKSIP
+417 PPTHQKSIP
-426 IRKVRVKVPTHNRLS
+426 IRKVRVKIPTHNRLNKS
-441 KPKEDDD
+441 KEDD

-455 HDPLAMFNQIPK
+455 HDPLAMFNSVPK

-599 APAEEE
+599 APAEEDE
-605 DEEEEEDIELSGS
+605 EEEEEDIELSGS
-618 EEEDT
+618 EEGEN
-623 ADHDMIDAEAGEED
+623 ADHDMIDAEAGEDDQDEPEQNED
-637 QDDLEE
+637 Q
-643 IEEQAENETPED
+643 AEDETPKD
-655 DGPQLPKSRRARRKH
+655 DGPQLPKSRRARKKH
-670 VIEDDEDEDESMTQ
+670 VIEDDEDEDESTTQ
-684 RSSGDGIN
+684 QSSGDGIN

-698 FGFGTTPS
+698 FGFGRTPS
-706 APLGMSQMFAGTM
+706 APLDMSQMFAGTM
-719 DDTQASGMI
+719 DDTQASDMI

-750 PLFVDSQ
+750 PLFEDSQ

-765 DATQVQANEP
+765 DATQAQANEP

-790 PTVQRMSQSS
+790 PAINRMSQFS

-811 DPNLTPLADRLRA
+811 DPNLTPLANRLRA

-846 RLVRRSEIDQQEDEE
+846 RLVRRSEFDQQEDEE

-869 AVEKPSDAFGVMR
+869 AVEKPSDAFSVMR

-939 ETDVRVDERQL
+939 ETDVKVDERQL

-1033 LRAIEDRDEADD
+1033 LRAIEDRDEAGD
-1045 VDFLDGLDVDDD
+1045 VDFLDGLDVNDD

-1072 TASQAGNEEQPN
+1072 NASQAGNEEQSN

-1109 SIAASSLRRSGLS
+1109 AVAASSLRRSGLS

-1241 NRPPPA
+1241 NRAPPA
-1247 LNRES
+1247 LNREG

-1281 AAKRREENVRKIAG
+1281 AAKRREENVKKIAG

>member
-44 EESDDDAGV
+44 EESDDDTGV
-53 SVRPTTKLAPTTQ
+53 PVGPATKPTSTTQ

-71 RTINASI
+71 RAINASI
-78 DNEDEQSEGEDE
+78 DDEEEQSEEEDE
-90 PVFKPRGKLAARM
+90 PVFKPRGRLAARM
-103 GGAAPP
+103 AGAAPP

-117 DEDIYQKIR
+117 DEDVYEKIK
-126 RDLMASKKAPSADK
+126 RDLMASRKPSSADK
-140 SPIKATQSIE
+140 SPAKVTHSIE
-150 TARAETPQLS
+150 TTRTETPQPS
-160 PPRRR
+160 PPRKR
-165 LVNRASTPAAST
+165 LVDRASTPAASA

-190 EQRRSVDDDS
+190 EQRRSIDDNS
-200 NHSGDSDSDLPAD
+200 NHGSDSDSDLPAD
-213 PSAPSRLRDLVNRR
+213 PSASSRLRDLVNRR

-234 EQAEREAEEERIT
+234 EQAEKEAEEERAT

-260 DARDEATERRLTQ
+260 DTRDEATERRLTQ
-273 SARPTRKASKKALE
+273 SARPTRKASKRALE

-342 SPPPEPFSEIGADKD
+342 SPPPEPFSETGADRD

-367 IEESLKTVPEHST
+367 VDDSLKTIPEQPVD
-380 MNTAA
+380 TAA
-385 AEESDENL
+385 MEESDEDL
-393 PTLQEVLTQ
+393 PTVQEILTQ
-402 PPRKT
+402 PRKSVG
-407 IDKGKAPMPK
+407 KGKAPVPQ
-417 PPNHQKSIP
+417 PLTEQKLMP
-426 IRKVRVKVPTHNRLS
+426 IRKVRVKIPKNSKLNRS
-441 KPKEDDD
+441 NDDD
-448 DDDLEIV
+448 DDDLEIL
-455 HDPLAMFNQIPK
+455 HDPLAMFNQVPR

-503 PQQLEMQLRQ
+503 AQQLDLQLRQ

-524 ARLAELRAKGIVI
+524 ARLADLRAKGIVI

-565 KQEKATAKANGEDVA
+565 KQEKANAKANGEDVG

-605 DEEEEEDIELSGS
+605 DQEGEEEDIEFSGS

-623 ADHDMIDAEAGEED
+623 VDHDMIDVEAGEED
-637 QDDLEE
+637 QDESEE
-643 IEEQAENETPED
+643 TEEQGQD
-655 DGPQLPKSRRARRKH
+655 DEPPLPKSRRARRKH
-670 VIEDDEDEDESMTQ
+670 VIDDDEDEDELATQ
-684 RSSGDGIN
+684 QTSGDGIN

-698 FGFGTTPS
+698 FGFGRTPS
-706 APLGMSQMFAGTM
+706 APMGMSQMFAGTM
-719 DDTQASGMI
+719 DDTQASGSV

-733 SLEMLRNIPP
+733 SFEMLRQLPP
-743 SAPMPSL
+743 SAPMPSM
-750 PLFVDSQ
+750 PLFEDSQ

-765 DATQVQANEP
+765 DTSQTQANEP

-790 PTVQRMSQSS
+790 PAINRMSQLS

-811 DPNLTPLADRLRA
+811 DPNVTPLADRVRA

-846 RLVRRSEIDQQEDEE
+846 RLVRRSEAGQQEDEE

-869 AVEKPSDAFGVMR
+869 AVEKPSDAFSVMR
-882 QAAKKPAQPDFDK
+882 QAAKKPVQPDFDK

-996 LVERRRRRQREEARK
+996 VVERRRRRQREEARK

-1057 AEMVDSQQQPSASQP
+1057 VEMVDSQQQPSASQP
-1072 TASQAGNEEQPN
+1072 GASQAGNEEQIN
-1084 ALKRPADALELSQSS
+1084 TFKRPADALEPSQSS
-1099 QQEQPLQKKK
+1099 QQARPLQKKK
-1109 SIAASSLRRSGLS
+1109 STAASSLRRSNLS

-1162 EVRAVSSEPRA
+1162 EVRAVFSEPRA

-1198 SIAEA
+1198 SFAET
-1203 ADSNLAFTSLS
+1203 ADANLAFSSLS
-1214 QQSRGSISFKPASLL
+1214 QQAKNSFSFKPASLL
-1229 RKATVNNSSFTE
+1229 RKATVNNSSMGET
-1241 NRPPPA
+1241 RALPRS
-1247 LNRES
+1247 LNREG

-1281 AAKRREENVRKIAG
+1281 AAKRRKENVRKIAG

-1305 ALGRVGGGFE
+1305 ALGNVGGGFE